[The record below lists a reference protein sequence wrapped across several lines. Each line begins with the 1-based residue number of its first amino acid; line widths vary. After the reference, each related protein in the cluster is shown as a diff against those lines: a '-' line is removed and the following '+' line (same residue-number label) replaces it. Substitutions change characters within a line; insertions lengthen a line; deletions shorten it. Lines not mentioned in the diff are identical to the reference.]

1 FFILFLLLQTNEWN
15 KNDDRLLQ
23 AVENGDPEKVASLL
37 GKKGASATKQDSEGK
52 TAFHLA
58 ATKGHAECLRIMV
71 THGADV
77 TAQDSAGHSALHL
90 AAKNSHPDCIK
101 RLLQSKCPADNTDNS
116 GKTALHYA
124 AACGCLQVVQLL
136 CEHKCPINVKDLD
149 GNIPLLL
156 AVQSGH
162 TEVCKY
168 LLDHGA
174 DINTRDKNGRTAL
187 MMACEAGNL
196 NMVEA
201 FLKKGADVSLVD
213 VFGQDALHYSK
224 VSENT
229 GIQNLLSS
237 KLSQDVGKLEM
248 PICSFSFLELALC
261 HDQGSKLSS
270 ERSGT
275 PKKRKAPPPP
285 ISPVQLSDLS
295 SPLSSTSTPVT
306 GKGQAFFADQV
317 CKEEFSSLIR
327 DNKDRLSDS
336 TTGADSLLDVSSE
349 ADQQDLLLLMQAKIA
364 SLTLHNKEL
373 QDKLQER
380 TPKEGDSTIESYHST
395 QTELEQ
401 SADRQN
407 EFSAQELKST
417 LNATQIQEKLTSPS
431 EVKTKYLQEDLK
443 DMQRKSENYEAKR
456 KHVEAQVQSR
466 VQETENL
473 NSTAISENN
482 SDLNLKFQETQ
493 NRYEEAVNE
502 VLNVQ
507 RQMKLGLVSSES
519 EETNSDL
526 SRLKVTCGEVEA
538 LKQALKRALEESE
551 RQKEKVRELQKKF
564 EEREQNVAS
573 RLSVEE
579 CEEMKNS
586 YCSVIDNI
594 NQEKA
599 LLIERYKE
607 GQEEIKRLQDKLT
620 HQTQL
625 QSSAEAGEMKD
636 GMHRMIDE
644 LNRQL
649 SELSVLYKEAQTE
662 LEDYRK
668 RKTLDD
674 VALDYVPRD
683 EHEKLMQVTNSLKYK
698 AENELSEMKSLYT
711 KVLDEAEE
719 LKHLLDAQKQNSLPI
734 TEHHQVMNA
743 LRNTVKE
750 MEEEINALRA
760 LLTSKESEVRNLQK
774 ELLEEKAAIN
784 EAMVP
789 KAAYEKL
796 QSSLEGE
803 VSVLSS
809 KLKNVIQEKENMSL
823 DAMQLRNEVLHLKE
837 EKEGM
842 HTLLEAKEREV
853 TGLHQKYH
861 QAQEDLLEMKKCSE
875 SSSKQ
880 EEDKDKKINEMSK
893 EVSKLK
899 EALNSL
905 SQLSYSTSA
914 PKRQSQQ
921 LEALQQQ
928 VKQLQNQLTETK
940 KQHQEIV
947 SVYRMHLL
955 YAVQGQMDEDVQKV
969 LKQILSMC
977 KSQSQKK

>member
-1 FFILFLLLQTNEWN
+1 MADDPVRDGFPLNVALKYTWILKMLRLTNEWN

-77 TAQDSAGHSALHL
+77 TAQDGAGHSALHL

-101 RLLQSKCPADNTDNS
+101 RLLQSKCPADSTDNS

-124 AACGCLQVVQLL
+124 AACGCLQAVQLL
-136 CEHKCPINVKDLD
+136 CEHKCSVNMKDLD

-156 AVQSGH
+156 AVQNGH
-162 TEVCKY
+162 LEVCKY

-187 MMACEAGNL
+187 MMACEASSL

-201 FLKKGADVSLVD
+201 FLRRGADVSLVD
-213 VFGQDALHYSK
+213 VFGQNALHYAK
-224 VSENT
+224 LSENT

-237 KLSQDVGKLEM
+237 KILQDVE
-248 PICSFSFLELALC
+248 A
-261 HDQGSKLSS
+261 
-270 ERSGT
+270 T
-275 PKKRKAPPPP
+275 
-285 ISPVQLSDLS
+285 SPTRVKQVIDFS
-295 SPLSSTSTPVT
+295 SPHSSTSTPMA
-306 GKGQAFFADQV
+306 GKGHAFFADQV
-317 CKEEFSSLIR
+317 CKEEFSSLHR

-336 TTGADSLLDVSSE
+336 TTGVDSLLDVSSE

-380 TPKEGDSTIESYHST
+380 TPKEGDSAVKFYST
-395 QTELEQ
+395 QTQFEQ
-401 SADRQN
+401 TAETQN
-407 EFSAQELKST
+407 EFLVQELKPT
-417 LNATQIQEKLTSPS
+417 LNATQIPEKLTSPR
-431 EVKTKYLQEDLK
+431 EVKIKYLQEDLK
-443 DMQRKSENYEAKR
+443 DVQRKEENSESKI
-456 KHVEAQVQSR
+456 KPVETQVQSR
-466 VQETENL
+466 VPETDHL
-473 NSTAISENN
+473 NSPDVSENG
-482 SDLNLKFQETQ
+482 SDLNLKFQEIQ
-493 NRYEEAVNE
+493 NRHEEAVKE

-507 RQMKLGLVSSES
+507 RQKKPGLVSSES
-519 EETNSDL
+519 EETSSDL
-526 SRLKVTCGEVEA
+526 SVLKVTYGEVEA
-538 LKQALKRALEESE
+538 LKQELKKALEESE

-564 EEREQNVAS
+564 EDREQNVAGK
-573 RLSVEE
+573 LSVEE

-620 HQTQL
+620 NQMKL
-625 QSSAEAGEMKD
+625 ESSAEAGEKKD
-636 GMHRMIDE
+636 AMHRTIDE

-649 SELSVLYKEAQTE
+649 SELSLLYKEAQTE

-668 RKTLDD
+668 KKTLDD
-674 VALDYVPRD
+674 IVSDYIPRD
-683 EHEKLMQVTNSLKYK
+683 EHEKLMEVTNSLKYK
-698 AENELSEMKSLYT
+698 AENELSEMKSQYA

-719 LKHLLDAQKQNSLPI
+719 LKQLLDTQKQNSLPI
-734 TEHHQVMNA
+734 TEHRQVINA
-743 LRNTVKE
+743 LRNTIKE
-750 MEEEINALRA
+750 MEEEINELKR
-760 LLTSKESEVRNLQK
+760 LLSNKESELRNLEK
-774 ELLEEKAAIN
+774 ALLEEKAAIN

-789 KAAYEKL
+789 KATYEKL

-803 VSVLSS
+803 VSALSS
-809 KLKNVIQEKENMSL
+809 KLKDVIREKENISL
-823 DAMQLRNEVLHLKE
+823 DAMKLRNEILHLKE
-837 EKEGM
+837 AKEGM

-853 TGLHQKYH
+853 TDLQDKYH
-861 QAQEDLLEMKKCSE
+861 QVQEALLEMKN
-875 SSSKQ
+875 SSKL

-893 EVSKLK
+893 EISKLK

-914 PKRQSQQ
+914 TKRQSQQ
-921 LEALQQQ
+921 LEVLQQQ

>member
-1 FFILFLLLQTNEWN
+1 MKSLKAKFRKSDTNEWN

-77 TAQDSAGHSALHL
+77 TAQDGAGHSALHL
-90 AAKNSHPDCIK
+90 AAKNSHPDCVK
-101 RLLQSKCPADNTDNS
+101 RLLQSKCPADSTDNS

-124 AACGCLQVVQLL
+124 AACGCLQAVQLL
-136 CEHKCPINVKDLD
+136 CEHKCPINIKDLD

-156 AVQSGH
+156 AVQNGH

-187 MMACEAGNL
+187 MMSCEASNL

-201 FLKKGADVSLVD
+201 FLRRGADVSLVD
-213 VFGQDALHYSK
+213 VFGQNALHYAK
-224 VSENT
+224 LSENT

-237 KLSQDVGKLEM
+237 KMSQDVEAKS
-248 PICSFSFLELALC
+248 PTKVKQ

-285 ISPVQLSDLS
+285 ISPIQINDLS
-295 SPLSSTSTPVT
+295 SPHSSTSTPMT

-317 CKEEFSSLIR
+317 CKEEFSSLHR

-380 TPKEGDSTIESYHST
+380 TPKEGDSTAESYSSQT
-395 QTELEQ
+395 QFEQ
-401 SADRQN
+401 TAERQN
-407 EFSAQELKST
+407 EFLAQELKPT
-417 LNATQIQEKLTSPS
+417 LNATQIQEKLTSPR
-431 EVKTKYLQEDLK
+431 EVKIKYLQEDLK
-443 DMQRKSENYEAKR
+443 DVQRKLENSEAKR
-456 KHVEAQVQSR
+456 KHVETQVQSR
-466 VQETENL
+466 VPETDHL
-473 NSTAISENN
+473 NSPDISENG
-482 SDLNLKFQETQ
+482 SDLNLKFEETQ
-493 NRYEEAVNE
+493 ERHEEAVKE
-502 VLNVQ
+502 ILNIQ
-507 RQMKLGLVSSES
+507 RQKKPGLVSSES
-519 EETNSDL
+519 EETSSDL
-526 SRLKVTCGEVEA
+526 SVLKVTYGEVEA
-538 LKQALKRALEESE
+538 LKQELKKALEESE

-564 EEREQNVAS
+564 EDREQKGAGK
-573 RLSVEE
+573 LSVEE
-579 CEEMKNS
+579 CEEIKNS

-607 GQEEIKRLQDKLT
+607 GQEEIKRLQAKLT
-620 HQTQL
+620 NQMQL
-625 QSSAEAGEMKD
+625 ESSAEAGERKD
-636 GMHRMIDE
+636 VMHGTIDE

-649 SELSVLYKEAQTE
+649 SELSQLYNEAQTE

-668 RKTLDD
+668 KKTLDD
-674 VALDYVPRD
+674 IASDYIPRD
-683 EHEKLMQVTNSLKYK
+683 EHEKLMEITNSLKYK
-698 AENELSEMKSLYT
+698 AENELSEIKSQYT
-711 KVLDEAEE
+711 KVLDESEE
-719 LKHLLDAQKQNSLPI
+719 LKQLLEIQKQNSLPI
-734 TEHHQVMNA
+734 TEHRQVINA
-743 LRNTVKE
+743 LRNTIKE
-750 MEEEINALRA
+750 MEEEINELKR
-760 LLTSKESEVRNLQK
+760 LLSNKESELRNLEK

-789 KAAYEKL
+789 KATYEKL

-803 VSVLSS
+803 VSALSS
-809 KLKNVIQEKENMSL
+809 KLKDVMREKENISL
-823 DAMQLRNEVLHLKE
+823 DAMKLRNEILHLKE
-837 EKEGM
+837 AKEGM

-853 TGLHQKYH
+853 TDLQHKYH
-861 QAQEDLLEMKKCSE
+861 QVQEALTEMKN
-875 SSSKQ
+875 SSKL

-893 EVSKLK
+893 EISKLK

-921 LEALQQQ
+921 LEVLQQQ

>member
-1 FFILFLLLQTNEWN
+1 
-15 KNDDRLLQ
+15 
-23 AVENGDPEKVASLL
+23 
-37 GKKGASATKQDSEGK
+37 
-52 TAFHLA
+52 FHLA
-58 ATKGHAECLRIMV
+58 ASKGHAECLRIMV

-77 TAQDSAGHSALHL
+77 TAQDGAGHSALHL

-101 RLLQSKCPADNTDNS
+101 RLLQSKCPADSTDNS

-124 AACGCLQVVQLL
+124 AACGCLPAVQLL
-136 CEHKCPINVKDLD
+136 CEHKCSINVKDLD

-156 AVQSGH
+156 AVQNGL

-174 DINTRDKNGRTAL
+174 DVNTRDKNGRTAL
-187 MMACEAGNL
+187 MIACEAGSL

-201 FLKKGADVSLVD
+201 FLRKGADVSLVD
-213 VFGQDALHYSK
+213 VFGQNALHYSK

-237 KLSQDVGKLEM
+237 KLSQDVDTKS
-248 PICSFSFLELALC
+248 PTKAKQ

-270 ERSGT
+270 ERSGGT

-285 ISPVQLSDLS
+285 ISPVQLGDLS
-295 SPLSSTSTPVT
+295 SPHSSTSTPLT

-317 CKEEFSSLIR
+317 CKHFLLVSQKEFSSSHR

-336 TTGADSLLDVSSE
+336 TTGADSLLDVSSD
-349 ADQQDLLLLMQAKIA
+349 ADQQDLLMLMQAKIA

-380 TPKEGDSTIESYHST
+380 TPKEVDSTAESYHST
-395 QTELEQ
+395 QTEFEQ
-401 SADRQN
+401 TADRQN

-417 LNATQIQEKLTSPS
+417 LNAPQIQEKLTSPS
-431 EVKTKYLQEDLK
+431 EIKMKNLQEDLT
-443 DMQRKSENYEAKR
+443 DVQRKSDNSEAKG

-466 VQETENL
+466 VPETDHL
-473 NSTAISENN
+473 NSTDISENG

-493 NRYEEAVNE
+493 NRYEEPVRE

-507 RQMKLGLVSSES
+507 RQMKLSLGSSDS
-519 EETNSDL
+519 EETSSDL
-526 SRLKVTCGEVEA
+526 SRLKVTCREVEV
-538 LKQALKRALEESE
+538 LKQELKRALEESE
-551 RQKEKVRELQKKF
+551 REKEKVRELQKKF
-564 EEREQNVAS
+564 EEREQNVES
-573 RLSVEE
+573 KLSVEE

-607 GQEEIKRLQDKLT
+607 GQEEIKRLQDKLMN
-620 HQTQL
+620 QTQL
-625 QSSAEAGEMKD
+625 ESSAEAGEMKEA
-636 GMHRMIDE
+636 MHRMIDE

-649 SELSVLYKEAQTE
+649 SELSQLYKEAQTE

-674 VALDYVPRD
+674 IASDYIPRD

-698 AENELSEMKSLYT
+698 AENELSEMKSQYT

-719 LKHLLDAQKQNSLPI
+719 LKQQLDTQKQNSLPI

-743 LRNTVKE
+743 LRNTAKE
-750 MEEEINALRA
+750 MEEEINELKG
-760 LLTSKESEVRNLQK
+760 LLTNKESEVRNLQK

-784 EAMVP
+784 EAMIP
-789 KAAYEKL
+789 KATYEKL
-796 QSSLEGE
+796 QSSLKGE
-803 VSVLSS
+803 ISVLSS
-809 KLKNVIQEKENMSL
+809 KLKDVIQEKENVSL

-842 HTLLEAKEREV
+842 HALLQAKEQEV

-861 QAQEDLLEMKKCSE
+861 QAQEDLLEMKRYSE
-875 SSSKQ
+875 SSLKL

-905 SQLSYSTSA
+905 SQLSYATSA

-947 SVYRMHLL
+947 SVYRTHLL

>member
-1 FFILFLLLQTNEWN
+1 MKSLKAKFRKSDTNEWN

-77 TAQDSAGHSALHL
+77 TAQDGAGHSALHL
-90 AAKNSHPDCIK
+90 AAKNSHPDCVK
-101 RLLQSKCPADNTDNS
+101 RLLQSKCPADSTDNS

-124 AACGCLQVVQLL
+124 AACGCLQAVQLL
-136 CEHKCPINVKDLD
+136 CEHKCPINTKDLD

-156 AVQSGH
+156 AVQHGH

-187 MMACEAGNL
+187 MMACEASSL
-196 NMVEA
+196 NMVDA
-201 FLKKGADVSLVD
+201 FLRRGADVSLVD
-213 VFGQDALHYSK
+213 VFGQNALHYAK
-224 VSENT
+224 LSENT

-237 KLSQDVGKLEM
+237 KISQDAEAK
-248 PICSFSFLELALC
+248 
-261 HDQGSKLSS
+261 
-270 ERSGT
+270 
-275 PKKRKAPPPP
+275 
-285 ISPVQLSDLS
+285 SPTKVKQINDLS
-295 SPLSSTSTPVT
+295 SSHSSTSTPMT
-306 GKGQAFFADQV
+306 GKGHAFFADQV
-317 CKEEFSSLIR
+317 CKQEEFSSLHR

-336 TTGADSLLDVSSE
+336 ITGADSLLDASSE

-380 TPKEGDSTIESYHST
+380 TPKEGDSAAESYST
-395 QTELEQ
+395 QTQFDQTAE
-401 SADRQN
+401 RQN
-407 EFSAQELKST
+407 EFLAQELKPT
-417 LNATQIQEKLTSPS
+417 LNATQIQEKLTSPR
-431 EVKTKYLQEDLK
+431 EEKMKYLQEDLK
-443 DMQRKSENYEAKR
+443 DVPRKLENSEAKR
-456 KHVEAQVQSR
+456 KHVETQVQSR
-466 VQETENL
+466 VPETGHL
-473 NSTAISENN
+473 NSPDISENG
-482 SDLNLKFQETQ
+482 SDINWKFQETQ
-493 NRYEEAVNE
+493 NRHEEAVKE

-507 RQMKLGLVSSES
+507 RQKKPGLVSSES
-519 EETNSDL
+519 EETSSDL
-526 SRLKVTCGEVEA
+526 SMLVTYGEVEA
-538 LKQALKRALEESE
+538 LKQELKKALEESE
-551 RQKEKVRELQKKF
+551 RQKEKVRELQKMF
-564 EEREQNVAS
+564 EDREQNVAGK
-573 RLSVEE
+573 LSVEE

-620 HQTQL
+620 NQMQL
-625 QSSAEAGEMKD
+625 ESSAEAGEKKD
-636 GMHRMIDE
+636 VMHRTIDE

-649 SELSVLYKEAQTE
+649 SELSQLYKEAQTE

-668 RKTLDD
+668 KKTLDD
-674 VALDYVPRD
+674 ITSDYIPRD
-683 EHEKLMQVTNSLKYK
+683 EHEKLMEITNSLKYK
-698 AENELSEMKSLYT
+698 AENELSEVKSQYT

-719 LKHLLDAQKQNSLPI
+719 LKQLLDTQKQNSLPI
-734 TEHHQVMNA
+734 TEHHQVINA
-743 LRNTVKE
+743 LRNTIKE
-750 MEEEINALRA
+750 MEEEINELKR
-760 LLTSKESEVRNLQK
+760 LLSNKESELRNLEK
-774 ELLEEKAAIN
+774 TLLEEKAAIN
-784 EAMVP
+784 DAMVP
-789 KAAYEKL
+789 KATYEKL

-803 VSVLSS
+803 VSALSS
-809 KLKNVIQEKENMSL
+809 KLKDVIREKENISL
-823 DAMQLRNEVLHLKE
+823 DAMKMRNEILHLKE
-837 EKEGM
+837 AKEGM

-853 TGLHQKYH
+853 TDLQHKYH
-861 QAQEDLLEMKKCSE
+861 QVQEALIEMKN
-875 SSSKQ
+875 SSKI

-893 EVSKLK
+893 EISKLK

-921 LEALQQQ
+921 LEVLQQQ

>member
-1 FFILFLLLQTNEWN
+1 MKSLKAKFRKSDTNEWN

-77 TAQDSAGHSALHL
+77 TAQDGAGHSALHL

-101 RLLQSKCPADNTDNS
+101 RLLQSKCPADSTDNA

-124 AACGCLQVVQLL
+124 AASGCLQAVQLL
-136 CEHKCPINVKDLD
+136 CEHKCPINVKDVD

-156 AVQSGH
+156 AVQNGH

-174 DINTRDKNGRTAL
+174 DVNTRDKNGRTAL
-187 MMACEAGNL
+187 MMACEVGNL
-196 NMVEA
+196 NMVDA
-201 FLKKGADVSLVD
+201 FLRRGADVSLVD
-213 VFGQDALHYSK
+213 VFGQNALHYAK
-224 VSENT
+224 LSENT

-237 KLSQDVGKLEM
+237 KLSQDVDTKS
-248 PICSFSFLELALC
+248 P
-261 HDQGSKLSS
+261 
-270 ERSGT
+270 T
-275 PKKRKAPPPP
+275 KAK
-285 ISPVQLSDLS
+285 QLNDLS
-295 SPLSSTSTPVT
+295 SPHSSTSTPMT

-317 CKEEFSSLIR
+317 CKEEFSSLHR

-336 TTGADSLLDVSSE
+336 TTGGDSLLDVSSE

-380 TPKEGDSTIESYHST
+380 TPKEGDSAVESYST
-395 QTELEQ
+395 QTEFEQ
-401 SADRQN
+401 TADRQN
-407 EFSAQELKST
+407 EFLAQELKPT
-417 LNATQIQEKLTSPS
+417 LNATKTQEKLTSPR
-431 EVKTKYLQEDLK
+431 EGKMKYLQEDLK
-443 DMQRKSENYEAKR
+443 DVQRKLENSEAKR
-456 KHVEAQVQSR
+456 RHLESQAQSR
-466 VQETENL
+466 IPETDCL
-473 NSTAISENN
+473 NSPDISENG
-482 SDLNLKFQETQ
+482 SDLNPKFQETQ
-493 NRYEEAVNE
+493 NRYEEAGKDA
-502 VLNVQ
+502 LNAQ
-507 RQMKLGLVSSES
+507 RQKKLSPISSES
-519 EETNSDL
+519 EETSSDL
-526 SRLKVTCGEVEA
+526 SMLKVTYAEVET
-538 LKQALKRALEESE
+538 LKQELKKALEESE

-564 EEREQNVAS
+564 EDREQNVAS
-573 RLSVEE
+573 KLSVEE

-620 HQTQL
+620 NQTRL
-625 QSSAEAGEMKD
+625 ESSPEAGEMKD
-636 GMHRMIDE
+636 VMHRMVDD

-649 SELSVLYKEAQTE
+649 SELSQLYKEAQTE
-662 LEDYRK
+662 LEDFRK
-668 RKTLDD
+668 KKTLDD
-674 VALDYVPRD
+674 IALNYIPRE
-683 EHEKLMQVTNSLKYK
+683 EHEKLMEVTNSLKYK
-698 AENELSEMKSLYT
+698 AENELSEMKSQYT

-719 LKHLLDAQKQNSLPI
+719 LKQLLDTQKQNSVPI
-734 TEHHQVMNA
+734 TEHRQVISA
-743 LRNTVKE
+743 LRNTIKE
-750 MEEEINALRA
+750 MEEEIHELKKQLNN
-760 LLTSKESEVRNLQK
+760 KEGELRNLEK

-789 KAAYEKL
+789 KATYEKL
-796 QSSLEGE
+796 KSSLEGE

-809 KLKNVIQEKENMSL
+809 KLKDVMREKENVSL
-823 DAMQLRNEVLHLKE
+823 DALKLRNEILHLKE
-837 EKEGM
+837 AKEGM

-853 TGLHQKYH
+853 TDLQQKYH
-861 QAQEDLLEMKKCSE
+861 QVQEALLEMKN
-875 SSSKQ
+875 SSKL

-893 EVSKLK
+893 EISKLK

-921 LEALQQQ
+921 LEELQQQ

>member
-1 FFILFLLLQTNEWN
+1 FSLLFILFQNNEWN

-77 TAQDSAGHSALHL
+77 TAQDGAGHSALHL

-101 RLLQSKCPADNTDNS
+101 RLLQSKCPADSTDNS

-124 AACGCLQVVQLL
+124 AACGCLQAVQLL

-156 AVQSGH
+156 AIQNGY

-187 MMACEAGNL
+187 MMACEVGSL

-201 FLKKGADVSLVD
+201 FLRKGADVSLVD
-213 VFGQDALHYSK
+213 VFGQNALHYSK
-224 VSENT
+224 LSENT

-237 KLSQDVGKLEM
+237 KLSQD
-248 PICSFSFLELALC
+248 

-285 ISPVQLSDLS
+285 ISPIQLGDLS
-295 SPLSSTSTPVT
+295 SPHSSTSTPMT

-317 CKEEFSSLIR
+317 CKEEFSSSHH

-380 TPKEGDSTIESYHST
+380 TPKEMDSAVEFYHST
-395 QTELEQ
+395 QTEFEQ
-401 SADRQN
+401 RADRQN

-417 LNATQIQEKLTSPS
+417 LNATQIQEKLASPS
-431 EVKTKYLQEDLK
+431 EVKIKYLQEDLG
-443 DMQRKSENYEAKR
+443 DVQRKLENSEAIR
-456 KHVEAQVQSR
+456 KHIEAQVQSR
-466 VQETENL
+466 IPETDCL
-473 NSTAISENN
+473 NSTDISENG
-482 SDLNLKFQETQ
+482 SVLNLKFQETQ
-493 NRYEEAVNE
+493 NRYEEAVKE

-507 RQMKLGLVSSES
+507 KQMKLGLVSSES
-519 EETNSDL
+519 EETSSDL
-526 SRLKVTCGEVEA
+526 SRLKVTCGEVEM
-538 LKQALKRALEESE
+538 LKQELKRVLEESE
-551 RQKEKVRELQKKF
+551 RQKEKMRELQKKF

-573 RLSVEE
+573 KLSVEE

-620 HQTQL
+620 NQTQL
-625 QSSAEAGEMKD
+625 ESSAEAGEMKD
-636 GMHRMIDE
+636 AMHKMVDE

-649 SELSVLYKEAQTE
+649 TELSQLYKEAQTE
-662 LEDYRK
+662 LEEYRK

-674 VALDYVPRD
+674 IALDYIPRD

-698 AENELSEMKSLYT
+698 AENELSEIKSQYT
-711 KVLDEAEE
+711 KVLDETEE
-719 LKHLLDAQKQNSLPI
+719 LKQLLDAQKQNSLPI

-743 LRNTVKE
+743 LRNTVME
-750 MEEEINALRA
+750 MEEEINELKV
-760 LLTSKESEVRNLQK
+760 LLTNKDSEVRNLQK

-789 KAAYEKL
+789 KATYEKL

-809 KLKNVIQEKENMSL
+809 KLKDVIQEKDNVSL
-823 DAMQLRNEVLHLKE
+823 DVTQLRNEVLRLKE

-842 HTLLEAKEREV
+842 HTLLEAKEQEV
-853 TGLHQKYH
+853 TGLQQKYH
-861 QAQEDLLEMKKCSE
+861 QVQEDLLEMKRYSE
-875 SSSKQ
+875 SSSKL
-880 EEDKDKKINEMSK
+880 EEDKDKKINEMTK

>member
-1 FFILFLLLQTNEWN
+1 MKSLKAKFRKSDTNEWN

-77 TAQDSAGHSALHL
+77 TTQDGAGHNALHL
-90 AAKNSHPDCIK
+90 AAKNSHSDCIK
-101 RLLQSKCPADNTDNS
+101 RLLQSKCPADSTDNS

-124 AACGCLQVVQLL
+124 AACGCLQAVQLL
-136 CEHKCPINVKDLD
+136 CEHKCPINIKDLD
-149 GNIPLLL
+149 GNIPLLV
-156 AVQSGH
+156 AIQNGH

-174 DINTRDKNGRTAL
+174 DVNTRDKNGRTAL

-201 FLKKGADVSLVD
+201 FLRKGADVSLVD
-213 VFGQDALHYSK
+213 VFGRNALHYSK
-224 VSENT
+224 LSENT

-237 KLSQDVGKLEM
+237 KLSQDVDTKS
-248 PICSFSFLELALC
+248 PTKAKQ

-285 ISPVQLSDLS
+285 ISPIQLSDLS
-295 SPLSSTSTPVT
+295 SPQSSTSTPVT
-306 GKGQAFFADQV
+306 GKGQAFFADQA
-317 CKEEFSSLIR
+317 CKEEFSSLPR
-327 DNKDRLSDS
+327 GNKERLSDS
-336 TTGADSLLDVSSE
+336 TAGADSLLDMSSE

-380 TPKEGDSTIESYHST
+380 TPREVDLT
-395 QTELEQ
+395 QTEFEQ
-401 SADRQN
+401 TVDRQK

-417 LNATQIQEKLTSPS
+417 LNATQIQEKLKSPS
-431 EVKTKYLQEDLK
+431 EVKMKYLQGDLM
-443 DMQRKSENYEAKR
+443 DVQGKSENCEAKR
-456 KHVEAQVQSR
+456 KHTEAQVQSR
-466 VQETENL
+466 VPESDNL
-473 NSTAISENN
+473 NNTDISENG
-482 SDLNLKFQETQ
+482 SDLNLSFQETQ
-493 NRYEEAVNE
+493 NRYEEAVKE

-507 RQMKLGLVSSES
+507 EQMKLGIVSSES

-526 SRLKVTCGEVEA
+526 SRLKVTCGEVEM
-538 LKQALKRALEESE
+538 LKQELKRALEESE
-551 RQKEKVRELQKKF
+551 RQKDKVRELQKKF

-573 RLSVEE
+573 KLSAEE

-620 HQTQL
+620 HQAQL
-625 QSSAEAGEMKD
+625 ESSAEAGEMKD
-636 GMHRMIDE
+636 AMHKMIDE
-644 LNRQL
+644 LNSQL
-649 SELSVLYKEAQTE
+649 SELSQLYQEAQAE

-674 VALDYVPRD
+674 IALDYIPRD
-683 EHEKLMQVTNSLKYK
+683 EHEKLMQETSSLKYQ
-698 AENELSEMKSLYT
+698 AENELLEMKSQYT

-719 LKHLLDAQKQNSLPI
+719 LKQLLDAQKQNSLPI

-750 MEEEINALRA
+750 MEEEINDLKG
-760 LLTSKESEVRNLQK
+760 LLTNKESEVRNLQK

-789 KAAYEKL
+789 KATYEKL

-809 KLKNVIQEKENMSL
+809 KLRDVIQEKENVSL

-861 QAQEDLLEMKKCSE
+861 QAQEDLLEMKRSSE
-875 SSSKQ
+875 SSSKL

>member
-1 FFILFLLLQTNEWN
+1 MKSLKAKFRKSDTNEWN

-77 TAQDSAGHSALHL
+77 TAQDGAGHSALHL
-90 AAKNSHPDCIK
+90 AAKNSHPDCVK
-101 RLLQSKCPADNTDNS
+101 RLIQSKCPADSTDNS

-124 AACGCLQVVQLL
+124 AACGCLQAVQLL
-136 CEHKCPINVKDLD
+136 CEHKCPINIKDLD
-149 GNIPLLL
+149 GSIPLLL
-156 AVQSGH
+156 AVQNGH

-187 MMACEAGNL
+187 MMACEASSL

-201 FLKKGADVSLVD
+201 FLRRDADVSLVD
-213 VFGQDALHYSK
+213 VFGQNALHYAK
-224 VSENT
+224 LSENT

-237 KLSQDVGKLEM
+237 KISQDVEAKS
-248 PICSFSFLELALC
+248 PTKAKQ

-285 ISPVQLSDLS
+285 ISPIQVNDLS
-295 SPLSSTSTPVT
+295 SPHSSTSTPMT

-317 CKEEFSSLIR
+317 CKEEFSSLHR

-373 QDKLQER
+373 QVKLQER
-380 TPKEGDSTIESYHST
+380 TPKEGDSTVDSYSSQT
-395 QTELEQ
+395 QFEQ
-401 SADRQN
+401 TAERQN
-407 EFSAQELKST
+407 EFLLQELKPT
-417 LNATQIQEKLTSPS
+417 LNATQIQEKFTSPR
-431 EVKTKYLQEDLK
+431 EVKMKYLQEDLK
-443 DMQRKSENYEAKR
+443 DVQRKLENSEAKR
-456 KHVEAQVQSR
+456 KHVETQVQPR
-466 VQETENL
+466 VPERDHL
-473 NSTAISENN
+473 NSPDISENC
-482 SDLNLKFQETQ
+482 SDLNLKFKETQ
-493 NRYEEAVNE
+493 NRHEEAVKE
-502 VLNVQ
+502 ILNVQ
-507 RQMKLGLVSSES
+507 RQKKPILVSSES
-519 EETNSDL
+519 EETGSDL
-526 SRLKVTCGEVEA
+526 SMLKVTYEEVEA
-538 LKQALKRALEESE
+538 LKQELKKALEESE

-564 EEREQNVAS
+564 EDREQKVAGK
-573 RLSVEE
+573 LSVEE

-620 HQTQL
+620 NQMQL
-625 QSSAEAGEMKD
+625 ESSAEAGERKD
-636 GMHRMIDE
+636 VMHRTIDE

-649 SELSVLYKEAQTE
+649 SELSQLYKEAQTE

-668 RKTLDD
+668 KKTLDD
-674 VALDYVPRD
+674 IASDYIPRD
-683 EHEKLMQVTNSLKYK
+683 EHEKLMELTNSLKYK
-698 AENELSEMKSLYT
+698 AENELSEMKSQYT
-711 KVLDEAEE
+711 KVLDESEE
-719 LKHLLDAQKQNSLPI
+719 LKQLLDIQKQNSLPI
-734 TEHHQVMNA
+734 TEHRQVINA
-743 LRNTVKE
+743 LRNTIKE
-750 MEEEINALRA
+750 MEEEINELKR
-760 LLTSKESEVRNLQK
+760 LLSNKESKLRNLEK
-774 ELLEEKAAIN
+774 ALLEEKAAIN

-789 KAAYEKL
+789 KATYEKL
-796 QSSLEGE
+796 KSSLEGE
-803 VSVLSS
+803 VSALSS
-809 KLKNVIQEKENMSL
+809 KLKDVIREKENISL
-823 DAMQLRNEVLHLKE
+823 DAMKLRNEILHLKE
-837 EKEGM
+837 AKEGM
-842 HTLLEAKEREV
+842 HTLLEAKEQEV
-853 TGLHQKYH
+853 TDLQHKYH
-861 QAQEDLLEMKKCSE
+861 QVQEVLTEMKN
-875 SSSKQ
+875 SSKL

-893 EVSKLK
+893 EISKLK

-921 LEALQQQ
+921 LEVLQQQ

>member
-1 FFILFLLLQTNEWN
+1 MKSLKAKFRKSDNNEWN

-71 THGADV
+71 THGTDV
-77 TAQDSAGHSALHL
+77 TAQDGAGHSALHL

-101 RLLQSKCPADNTDNS
+101 RLLQSKCPADSTDNS

-124 AACGCLQVVQLL
+124 AARGCLQAVQLL
-136 CEHKCPINVKDLD
+136 CEHKCPINIKDLD

-156 AVQSGH
+156 AIQNGH

-187 MMACEAGNL
+187 MMACEVGSL

-201 FLKKGADVSLVD
+201 FLRKGADVSLVD
-213 VFGQDALHYSK
+213 VFGQNALHYSK
-224 VSENT
+224 LSENT

-237 KLSQDVGKLEM
+237 KLSQDVDTK
-248 PICSFSFLELALC
+248 S
-261 HDQGSKLSS
+261 
-270 ERSGT
+270 T
-275 PKKRKAPPPP
+275 TKAK
-285 ISPVQLSDLS
+285 QLSDLS
-295 SPLSSTSTPVT
+295 SPHSSTSTPMT

-317 CKEEFSSLIR
+317 CKEEFSSSHR

-373 QDKLQER
+373 QDKLQLFDFLFAQER
-380 TPKEGDSTIESYHST
+380 TPKEVDSTVESYHST
-395 QTELEQ
+395 QTEFEQ
-401 SADRQN
+401 RADRQN

-431 EVKTKYLQEDLK
+431 EVKINYLQEDLK
-443 DMQRKSENYEAKR
+443 DVQRKLENSEAKR
-456 KHVEAQVQSR
+456 KHTEAQVQSR
-466 VQETENL
+466 VPETDCL
-473 NSTAISENN
+473 NSTDISENS

-493 NRYEEAVNE
+493 NRYEEAVKE
-502 VLNVQ
+502 VLNVKK
-507 RQMKLGLVSSES
+507 QMKLDLVSSES
-519 EETNSDL
+519 EETSSDL
-526 SRLKVTCGEVEA
+526 RRLKVTCGEVEM
-538 LKQALKRALEESE
+538 LKQELKRVLEESE
-551 RQKEKVRELQKKF
+551 RQKEKMRELQKKF
-564 EEREQNVAS
+564 EEREQNVVS
-573 RLSVEE
+573 KLSVEE

-620 HQTQL
+620 NQTQL
-625 QSSAEAGEMKD
+625 ESSAEAGEMKD
-636 GMHRMIDE
+636 AMHKMVDE

-649 SELSVLYKEAQTE
+649 SELSQLYKEAQTE
-662 LEDYRK
+662 LEEYRK

-674 VALDYVPRD
+674 IALDYIPRD

-698 AENELSEMKSLYT
+698 AENELSEMKSQYT
-711 KVLDEAEE
+711 KVLDETEE
-719 LKHLLDAQKQNSLPI
+719 LKQLLDAQKQNSLPI

-743 LRNTVKE
+743 LRNTVME
-750 MEEEINALRA
+750 MEEEINELKV
-760 LLTSKESEVRNLQK
+760 LLTNKESEVRSLQK

-789 KAAYEKL
+789 KATYEKL

-809 KLKNVIQEKENMSL
+809 KLKDVIQEKENVSL
-823 DAMQLRNEVLHLKE
+823 DVMQLRNEVLHLRE

-842 HTLLEAKEREV
+842 HTLLEAKEQEV
-853 TGLHQKYH
+853 TGLQQKYH
-861 QAQEDLLEMKKCSE
+861 QVQEDLLEMKRYSE
-875 SSSKQ
+875 SSSKL
-880 EEDKDKKINEMSK
+880 EEDKDKKINEMTK

>member
-1 FFILFLLLQTNEWN
+1 MKSLKAKFRKSDTNEWN

-77 TAQDSAGHSALHL
+77 TAQDGAGHSALHL

-101 RLLQSKCPADNTDNS
+101 RLLQSKCPADSTDNS

-124 AACGCLQVVQLL
+124 AACGCLQAVQLL
-136 CEHKCPINVKDLD
+136 CEHKCPINIKDLE

-156 AVQSGH
+156 AVQNGH

-174 DINTRDKNGRTAL
+174 DINIRDKNGRTAL
-187 MMACEAGNL
+187 MMACEGSSL

-201 FLKKGADVSLVD
+201 FLRRGADVSLVD
-213 VFGQDALHYSK
+213 VFGQNALHYAK
-224 VSENT
+224 LSENT

-237 KLSQDVGKLEM
+237 KTSQDVEAKS
-248 PICSFSFLELALC
+248 P
-261 HDQGSKLSS
+261 
-270 ERSGT
+270 T
-275 PKKRKAPPPP
+275 KAKQ
-285 ISPVQLSDLS
+285 VNDLS
-295 SPLSSTSTPVT
+295 SPHSSTSTPMT
-306 GKGQAFFADQV
+306 GKGHAFFADQV
-317 CKEEFSSLIR
+317 CKQEEFSSFHR

-336 TTGADSLLDVSSE
+336 TTGVDSLLDVSSE

-380 TPKEGDSTIESYHST
+380 TPKEGDSTVEYYST
-395 QTELEQ
+395 QTQSEQ
-401 SADRQN
+401 IAERQN
-407 EFSAQELKST
+407 EFLAPELKPT
-417 LNATQIQEKLTSPS
+417 LNAAQTPEKLTSPR
-431 EVKTKYLQEDLK
+431 ELKIKYLQEDLK
-443 DMQRKSENYEAKR
+443 DVQRKLENSEAKR
-456 KHVEAQVQSR
+456 KQVETQVQSR
-466 VQETENL
+466 VPETDHL
-473 NSTAISENN
+473 NSPDISENG

-493 NRYEEAVNE
+493 NRHEEAVKE

-507 RQMKLGLVSSES
+507 RQKKPGLISSES
-519 EETNSDL
+519 EEGSSDL
-526 SRLKVTCGEVEA
+526 GMLKATYGEVEA
-538 LKQALKRALEESE
+538 LKQELKKALEESE

-564 EEREQNVAS
+564 EDKEQNVAGK
-573 RLSVEE
+573 LSVEE

-607 GQEEIKRLQDKLT
+607 GQEEIKRLQDKLAN
-620 HQTQL
+620 QMQL
-625 QSSAEAGEMKD
+625 ESSAEAGERKD
-636 GMHRMIDE
+636 VMHRTIDE

-649 SELSVLYKEAQTE
+649 SELSQLYKEAQTE

-668 RKTLDD
+668 KKTLDD
-674 VALDYVPRD
+674 IVSDYIPRA
-683 EHEKLMQVTNSLKYK
+683 EHEKLMEVTNSLKYK
-698 AENELSEMKSLYT
+698 AENELSEIKSQYT

-719 LKHLLDAQKQNSLPI
+719 LKQLLDTQKQNSVPI
-734 TEHHQVMNA
+734 TEHRQVINA
-743 LRNTVKE
+743 LRNTIKE
-750 MEEEINALRA
+750 MEEEINELKR
-760 LLTSKESEVRNLQK
+760 LLSNKESELRNLEK
-774 ELLEEKAAIN
+774 ALLEEKAAIN

-789 KAAYEKL
+789 KATYEKL
-796 QSSLEGE
+796 QSSLESE
-803 VSVLSS
+803 VSALSS
-809 KLKNVIQEKENMSL
+809 KLKDVIREKENISL
-823 DAMQLRNEVLHLKE
+823 DAMKLRNEILHLKE
-837 EKEGM
+837 AKEGM

-853 TGLHQKYH
+853 TDLQDKYQKV
-861 QAQEDLLEMKKCSE
+861 QEALTEMKN
-875 SSSKQ
+875 SSKL

-893 EVSKLK
+893 EISKLK

-914 PKRQSQQ
+914 TKRQSQQ
-921 LEALQQQ
+921 LEVLQQQ

-977 KSQSQKK
+977 KGQSQKK

>member
-1 FFILFLLLQTNEWN
+1 GKSLKYRKFWLNNEWN

-58 ATKGHAECLRIMV
+58 AMKGHAECLRIMV

-77 TAQDSAGHSALHL
+77 TAQDGAGHSALHL

-101 RLLQSKCPADNTDNS
+101 RLLQSKCPADSTDNS
-116 GKTALHYA
+116 GKTALHHA
-124 AACGCLQVVQLL
+124 AACGCLQAVQLL
-136 CEHKCPINVKDLD
+136 CEHKCPINIKDLD

-156 AVQSGH
+156 AIQNGH

-187 MMACEAGNL
+187 MMACEVGSL

-201 FLKKGADVSLVD
+201 FLRKGADVSLVD
-213 VFGQDALHYSK
+213 VFGQNALHYSK
-224 VSENT
+224 LSENT

-237 KLSQDVGKLEM
+237 KLSQD
-248 PICSFSFLELALC
+248 

-285 ISPVQLSDLS
+285 ISPVQHS
-295 SPLSSTSTPVT
+295 SIL
-306 GKGQAFFADQV
+306 KAFESFLAFL
-317 CKEEFSSLIR
+317 K
-327 DNKDRLSDS
+327 
-336 TTGADSLLDVSSE
+336 GADSLLDVSSE

-380 TPKEGDSTIESYHST
+380 TPKEVDSTVESYHST
-395 QTELEQ
+395 QTEFEQ
-401 SADRQN
+401 RADRQN

-431 EVKTKYLQEDLK
+431 EVKIKYLQEDLK
-443 DMQRKSENYEAKR
+443 DVQRKLEDSEAKR
-456 KHVEAQVQSR
+456 KYIEAQVQSR
-466 VQETENL
+466 VPESDCL
-473 NSTAISENN
+473 NSTDISENG

-493 NRYEEAVNE
+493 NRYEEAVKE

-507 RQMKLGLVSSES
+507 KQMKLGLVSSES
-519 EETNSDL
+519 EETSSDL
-526 SRLKVTCGEVEA
+526 SRLKVTCGEVEM
-538 LKQALKRALEESE
+538 LKQELKRVLEESE
-551 RQKEKVRELQKKF
+551 RQKEKMRELQKKF
-564 EEREQNVAS
+564 EEREQNVVS
-573 RLSVEE
+573 KLSVEE

-620 HQTQL
+620 NQTQL
-625 QSSAEAGEMKD
+625 ESSAEGGEMKD
-636 GMHRMIDE
+636 AMHKMVDE
-644 LNRQL
+644 HNRQL
-649 SELSVLYKEAQTE
+649 SELSQLYKEAQTE
-662 LEDYRK
+662 LEEYRK

-674 VALDYVPRD
+674 IALDYIPRD

-698 AENELSEMKSLYT
+698 AENELSEVKSQYT
-711 KVLDEAEE
+711 KVLDETEE
-719 LKHLLDAQKQNSLPI
+719 LKQLLDAQKQNSLPI
-734 TEHHQVMNA
+734 TEHRQVMNA
-743 LRNTVKE
+743 LRNTVME
-750 MEEEINALRA
+750 MEEEINELKV
-760 LLTSKESEVRNLQK
+760 LLTNKESEVRSLQK

-789 KAAYEKL
+789 KATYEKL

-809 KLKNVIQEKENMSL
+809 KLKDVIQEKENVSL
-823 DAMQLRNEVLHLKE
+823 DVMQLRNEVLRLKE

-842 HTLLEAKEREV
+842 HTLLEAKEQEV
-853 TGLHQKYH
+853 TGLQQKYH
-861 QAQEDLLEMKKCSE
+861 QVQEDLLEMKRYSE
-875 SSSKQ
+875 SSSKL
-880 EEDKDKKINEMSK
+880 EEDKDKKINEMTK

>member
-1 FFILFLLLQTNEWN
+1 FPFTQTNEWN

-77 TAQDSAGHSALHL
+77 TAQDGAGHSALHL
-90 AAKNSHPDCIK
+90 AAKNSHPDCVK
-101 RLLQSKCPADNTDNS
+101 RLLQSKCPADSTDNS

-124 AACGCLQVVQLL
+124 AACGCLQAVQLL
-136 CEHKCPINVKDLD
+136 CEHKCPINIKDLD

-156 AVQSGH
+156 AVQNGH

-187 MMACEAGNL
+187 MMACEAGSL

-201 FLKKGADVSLVD
+201 FFRRGADVSLVD
-213 VFGQDALHYSK
+213 VFGQNALHYAK
-224 VSENT
+224 LSENT

-237 KLSQDVGKLEM
+237 KISQDVEAKS
-248 PICSFSFLELALC
+248 PTKAKQ

-285 ISPVQLSDLS
+285 ISPIQVNDLS
-295 SPLSSTSTPVT
+295 SPHSSTPMT

-317 CKEEFSSLIR
+317 CKEEFSSLHR

-380 TPKEGDSTIESYHST
+380 APKEGDSAVEPYSSQT
-395 QTELEQ
+395 QFEQ
-401 SADRQN
+401 TAGRQN
-407 EFSAQELKST
+407 EFLAQELNPT
-417 LNATQIQEKLTSPS
+417 FNATQIQEKLTSPR
-431 EVKTKYLQEDLK
+431 EVKMKYLQEDLK
-443 DMQRKSENYEAKR
+443 DVQRKLENSEAKR
-456 KHVEAQVQSR
+456 KHVETQVQSR
-466 VQETENL
+466 VPETDHL
-473 NSTAISENN
+473 NSPDISENR
-482 SDLNLKFQETQ
+482 SDLNLKFKETQ
-493 NRYEEAVNE
+493 NRREEAVKE
-502 VLNVQ
+502 ILNVQ
-507 RQMKLGLVSSES
+507 RQKKPVLVSSES
-519 EETNSDL
+519 EEIISDL
-526 SRLKVTCGEVEA
+526 SMLKVTYGEVEA
-538 LKQALKRALEESE
+538 LKQELKKALEESE

-564 EEREQNVAS
+564 EDREQKVAGK
-573 RLSVEE
+573 LSVEE

-620 HQTQL
+620 NQMQL
-625 QSSAEAGEMKD
+625 ESTAEAGEGKD
-636 GMHRMIDE
+636 VMHRTIDE

-649 SELSVLYKEAQTE
+649 SELSQLYKEAQTE

-668 RKTLDD
+668 KKTLDD
-674 VALDYVPRD
+674 IASDYIPRD
-683 EHEKLMQVTNSLKYK
+683 EHEKLMEVTNSLKYK
-698 AENELSEMKSLYT
+698 AENELSEIKSQYT
-711 KVLDEAEE
+711 KVLDESEE
-719 LKHLLDAQKQNSLPI
+719 LKQLLDIQKQNSLPI
-734 TEHHQVMNA
+734 TEHRQVINT
-743 LRNTVKE
+743 LRNTIKE
-750 MEEEINALRA
+750 MEEEINELKR
-760 LLTSKESEVRNLQK
+760 LLSNKESELRNLEK
-774 ELLEEKAAIN
+774 ALLEEKAAIN

-789 KAAYEKL
+789 KATYEKL

-803 VSVLSS
+803 VSALSS
-809 KLKNVIQEKENMSL
+809 KLKDVIREKENISL
-823 DAMQLRNEVLHLKE
+823 DAMKLRNEILHLKE
-837 EKEGM
+837 AKEGM

-853 TGLHQKYH
+853 TDLQHKYH
-861 QAQEDLLEMKKCSE
+861 QVQEALTEMKN
-875 SSSKQ
+875 SSKL

-893 EVSKLK
+893 EISKLK

-921 LEALQQQ
+921 LEVLQQQ

>member
-1 FFILFLLLQTNEWN
+1 HQ
-15 KNDDRLLQ
+15 
-23 AVENGDPEKVASLL
+23 
-37 GKKGASATKQDSEGK
+37 
-52 TAFHLA
+52 
-58 ATKGHAECLRIMV
+58 
-71 THGADV
+71 
-77 TAQDSAGHSALHL
+77 
-90 AAKNSHPDCIK
+90 
-101 RLLQSKCPADNTDNS
+101 
-116 GKTALHYA
+116 
-124 AACGCLQVVQLL
+124 
-136 CEHKCPINVKDLD
+136 
-149 GNIPLLL
+149 
-156 AVQSGH
+156 
-162 TEVCKY
+162 
-168 LLDHGA
+168 
-174 DINTRDKNGRTAL
+174 
-187 MMACEAGNL
+187 
-196 NMVEA
+196 
-201 FLKKGADVSLVD
+201 
-213 VFGQDALHYSK
+213 
-224 VSENT
+224 
-229 GIQNLLSS
+229 
-237 KLSQDVGKLEM
+237 
-248 PICSFSFLELALC
+248 
-261 HDQGSKLSS
+261 
-270 ERSGT
+270 
-275 PKKRKAPPPP
+275 
-285 ISPVQLSDLS
+285 
-295 SPLSSTSTPVT
+295 
-306 GKGQAFFADQV
+306 
-317 CKEEFSSLIR
+317 

-380 TPKEGDSTIESYHST
+380 TPREVDSTAEFYST
-395 QTELEQ
+395 QTEFEQ
-401 SADRQN
+401 TADRQN
-407 EFSAQELKST
+407 EFLAQELKST

-431 EVKTKYLQEDLK
+431 EVKMKHLQEDLK
-443 DMQRKSENYEAKR
+443 DVQRKLENSEAKK
-456 KHVEAQVQSR
+456 KHIEAQVQTR
-466 VQETENL
+466 VPETDRL
-473 NSTAISENN
+473 NSTDISENG

-493 NRYEEAVNE
+493 NRYEEAVKD

-507 RQMKLGLVSSES
+507 RQMKLGPVSSES
-519 EETNSDL
+519 EETSSDL
-526 SRLKVTCGEVEA
+526 SSLKVTCGEVEM
-538 LKQALKRALEESE
+538 LKQELKRALEESE

-573 RLSVEE
+573 KLSVEE

-620 HQTQL
+620 NQMQL
-625 QSSAEAGEMKD
+625 ESSAEAGEMKD
-636 GMHRMIDE
+636 AMHRMIDE

-649 SELSVLYKEAQTE
+649 SELSQLYKEAQTE

-668 RKTLDD
+668 RKTVDD
-674 VALDYVPRD
+674 IALEYIPRD
-683 EHEKLMQVTNSLKYK
+683 EHEKLMQVTTSLKYK
-698 AENELSEMKSLYT
+698 AENELSEVKSQYT

-719 LKHLLDAQKQNSLPI
+719 LKQLLDAQKQNSLPI
-734 TEHHQVMNA
+734 TEHRQVMNA

-750 MEEEINALRA
+750 MEEEINELKG
-760 LLTSKESEVRNLQK
+760 LLTNKESEVRNLQK
-774 ELLEEKAAIN
+774 ELLEEKAVIN

-789 KAAYEKL
+789 KATYEKL
-796 QSSLEGE
+796 QSTLESE

-809 KLKNVIQEKENMSL
+809 KLKDVIQEK
-823 DAMQLRNEVLHLKE
+823 DAMQLRNEVLHLRE

-842 HTLLEAKEREV
+842 HTLLEAKEQEV
-853 TGLHQKYH
+853 IALQQKYH
-861 QAQEDLLEMKKCSE
+861 KAQEDLLEMKRYSE
-875 SSSKQ
+875 TSSKL

-928 VKQLQNQLTETK
+928 VKQLQNQLAETK

>member
-1 FFILFLLLQTNEWN
+1 MKSLKAKFRKSDTNEWN

-58 ATKGHAECLRIMV
+58 ATKGHVECLRIMV

-77 TAQDSAGHSALHL
+77 TAQDGAGHSALHL

-101 RLLQSKCPADNTDNS
+101 RLLQCKCSVDSTDNS

-124 AACGCLQVVQLL
+124 AACGCLQAVQLL

-156 AVQSGH
+156 AVQNGH

-174 DINTRDKNGRTAL
+174 DVNTRDKNGRTAL

-196 NMVEA
+196 NVVEA

-213 VFGQDALHYSK
+213 VFGQNAMHYSK
-224 VSENT
+224 ISENA

-237 KLSQDVGKLEM
+237 KLSQDVDTKS
-248 PICSFSFLELALC
+248 PTK
-261 HDQGSKLSS
+261 SK
-270 ERSGT
+270 
-275 PKKRKAPPPP
+275 
-285 ISPVQLSDLS
+285 QLSDLS
-295 SPLSSTSTPVT
+295 SPRSSTSTPMT
-306 GKGQAFFADQV
+306 GKGQAFFADQ
-317 CKEEFSSLIR
+317 EEFSSLLR

-349 ADQQDLLLLMQAKIA
+349 TEQQDLLMLMQAKIA

-380 TPKEGDSTIESYHST
+380 TPKEVDSYHST
-395 QTELEQ
+395 QTEFDQ
-401 SADRQN
+401 AVDRQN
-407 EFSAQELKST
+407 EFLAQELKPT
-417 LNATQIQEKLTSPS
+417 LKATQIQENLASPS

-443 DMQRKSENYEAKR
+443 DVQRKLENSEAKR
-456 KHVEAQVQSR
+456 KHLEAQFQSR
-466 VQETENL
+466 VPEADRL
-473 NSTAISENN
+473 NNTDISENG
-482 SDLNLKFQETQ
+482 SDLNMKFQETQ
-493 NRYEEAVNE
+493 NRYEETVKD

-507 RQMKLGLVSSES
+507 RQVKLGLISSES
-519 EETNSDL
+519 EETSSEL
-526 SRLKVTCGEVEA
+526 SRLKVTCEEVEL
-538 LKQALKRALEESE
+538 LKQELKKALEESE

-573 RLSVEE
+573 KLSVEE
-579 CEEMKNS
+579 CEEIRNS

-620 HQTQL
+620 NQTQL
-625 QSSAEAGEMKD
+625 ESSAESGEMKD
-636 GMHRMIDE
+636 AMHRMIDE

-649 SELSVLYKEAQTE
+649 SELSQLYKEAQVE

-674 VALDYVPRD
+674 IAVDYIPRD

-698 AENELSEMKSLYT
+698 AESELSEMKSQYT

-719 LKHLLDAQKQNSLPI
+719 LKQLLDSQKQNSLPI
-734 TEHHQVMNA
+734 TEHHQVMNV
-743 LRNTVKE
+743 LRSTVKE
-750 MEEEINALRA
+750 MEEEINELKE
-760 LLTSKESEVRNLQK
+760 LLTNKESEVRNLQK

-789 KAAYEKL
+789 KATYEKL

-803 VSVLSS
+803 VSALSS
-809 KLKNVIQEKENMSL
+809 KLKDVIKEKENVSL
-823 DAMQLRNEVLHLKE
+823 DVMQLRNEILHLKE

-842 HTLLEAKEREV
+842 HALLEAKEQEV

-861 QAQEDLLEMKKCSE
+861 QAQEDLLEMKRYSE
-875 SSSKQ
+875 STSKL

>member
-1 FFILFLLLQTNEWN
+1 TNEWN

-77 TAQDSAGHSALHL
+77 TAQDGAGHSALHL

-101 RLLQSKCPADNTDNS
+101 RLLQSKCPADSTDNS

-124 AACGCLQVVQLL
+124 AACGCLQAVQLL
-136 CEHKCPINVKDLD
+136 CEHKCPINIKDLD

-156 AVQSGH
+156 AVQNGH

-187 MMACEAGNL
+187 MMACEASSL

-201 FLKKGADVSLVD
+201 FLRKGADASLVD
-213 VFGQDALHYSK
+213 VFGQNALHYTK
-224 VSENT
+224 LSENT

-237 KLSQDVGKLEM
+237 KISQDVEAKS
-248 PICSFSFLELALC
+248 PTKVKQ

-285 ISPVQLSDLS
+285 ISPVQFNDLS
-295 SPLSSTSTPVT
+295 SPHSSTSTPMT
-306 GKGQAFFADQV
+306 GKGHAFFADQV
-317 CKEEFSSLIR
+317 CKEEFSSLHR
-327 DNKDRLSDS
+327 HNKDRLSDS
-336 TTGADSLLDVSSE
+336 TTGVGSLLDVSSE

-380 TPKEGDSTIESYHST
+380 APKEGDSTVESYPT
-395 QTELEQ
+395 QTQFEQ
-401 SADRQN
+401 TAERQN
-407 EFSAQELKST
+407 EFLVEELKPT
-417 LNATQIQEKLTSPS
+417 LNATQIPEKLTSPR
-431 EVKTKYLQEDLK
+431 EVKIKYLQEDLK
-443 DMQRKSENYEAKR
+443 DVQRKLENSEAKR
-456 KHVEAQVQSR
+456 KHVETQVQSR
-466 VQETENL
+466 VPGTDHL
-473 NSTAISENN
+473 NSPDISENG

-493 NRYEEAVNE
+493 NRHEETVKE

-507 RQMKLGLVSSES
+507 KPKQPGLVSSES
-519 EETNSDL
+519 EGTSSGL
-526 SRLKVTCGEVEA
+526 SMLKVTYGEVEA
-538 LKQALKRALEESE
+538 LKQELKKALEESE

-564 EEREQNVAS
+564 EDREQNVAGK
-573 RLSVEE
+573 LSVEE

-620 HQTQL
+620 NQMQL
-625 QSSAEAGEMKD
+625 ESSAETGERKD
-636 GMHRMIDE
+636 VMHRTIDE

-649 SELSVLYKEAQTE
+649 SELSQLYKEAQTE

-668 RKTLDD
+668 KKTLDD
-674 VALDYVPRD
+674 IVSDYIPRD
-683 EHEKLMQVTNSLKYK
+683 EHEKLMEVTNSLKYR
-698 AENELSEMKSLYT
+698 AENELSEMKSQYT
-711 KVLDEAEE
+711 KVLGEAEE
-719 LKHLLDAQKQNSLPI
+719 LKQLLDTQKQNSLPI
-734 TEHHQVMNA
+734 TEHRQVINA
-743 LRNTVKE
+743 LRNTIKE
-750 MEEEINALRA
+750 MEEEINELKG
-760 LLTSKESEVRNLQK
+760 LLSNKESELRKLEK
-774 ELLEEKAAIN
+774 ALLEEKAAVN

-789 KAAYEKL
+789 KATYEKL

-803 VSVLSS
+803 VSALSS
-809 KLKNVIQEKENMSL
+809 KLKDVIQEKENISL
-823 DAMQLRNEVLHLKE
+823 DAMKLRNEILHLKE
-837 EKEGM
+837 AKEGM
-842 HTLLEAKEREV
+842 HTLLEAKEQEV
-853 TGLHQKYH
+853 TDLQDKYH
-861 QAQEDLLEMKKCSE
+861 QVQEALIEMKN
-875 SSSKQ
+875 SSKL

-893 EVSKLK
+893 EICKLK

-914 PKRQSQQ
+914 TKRQSQQ
-921 LEALQQQ
+921 LEVLQQQ
-928 VKQLQNQLTETK
+928 VKQLQNQLTETQ

>member
-1 FFILFLLLQTNEWN
+1 MKSLKAKFRKSDTNEWN

-37 GKKGASATKQDSEGK
+37 GKKGANATKQDSEGK

-58 ATKGHAECLRIMV
+58 ATKGHAECLKVMV

-77 TAQDSAGHSALHL
+77 TAQDGAGHSALHL
-90 AAKNSHPDCIK
+90 AAKNSHSDCIK
-101 RLLQSKCPADNTDNS
+101 RLLQSKCPPDSTDNS

-124 AACGCLQVVQLL
+124 AACGCLQAVQLL
-136 CEHKCPINVKDLD
+136 CEHKCPVNVKDLD

-201 FLKKGADVSLVD
+201 FLRKGADVSLVD
-213 VFGQDALHYSK
+213 VFGQNAQHYSK

-229 GIQNLLSS
+229 EIQNLLSS
-237 KLSQDVGKLEM
+237 KLSQDVDAKS
-248 PICSFSFLELALC
+248 PTKAKQ
-261 HDQGSKLSS
+261 HYQGSKLSS

-295 SPLSSTSTPVT
+295 SPHSSTSTPMT
-306 GKGQAFFADQV
+306 GKGQAFFADPV
-317 CKEEFSSLIR
+317 CKEEFSSLHR

-380 TPKEGDSTIESYHST
+380 TPKEVDSAAESYHST
-395 QTELEQ
+395 QTEFEQ
-401 SADRQN
+401 TSDRKN
-407 EFSAQELKST
+407 EFSAQELQPV
-417 LNATQIQEKLTSPS
+417 LNATQSQEKLTSPG
-431 EVKTKYLQEDLK
+431 EVKMKYLQEDLK
-443 DMQRKSENYEAKR
+443 DVQKKLENSEAKR
-456 KHVEAQVQSR
+456 KQVEAQVQSR
-466 VQETENL
+466 VPETGHL
-473 NSTAISENN
+473 NNTDISENG
-482 SDLNLKFQETQ
+482 SDLNLKFEDTQ
-493 NRYEEAVNE
+493 NRYEESMKE
-502 VLNVQ
+502 VLSAQ
-507 RQMKLGLVSSES
+507 RQVKLTCVSSES
-519 EETNSDL
+519 EETNCDL
-526 SRLKVTCGEVEA
+526 SRLKVTCREVEM
-538 LKQALKRALEESE
+538 LKQELKRALEECE
-551 RQKEKVRELQKKF
+551 RQKEKVRELEKQF
-564 EEREQNVAS
+564 EEREQNVANK
-573 RLSVEE
+573 LSVEE

-607 GQEEIKRLQDKLT
+607 GQEEIKRLQDKLNS
-620 HQTQL
+620 QTQL
-625 QSSAEAGEMKD
+625 ESSAETGEMKD
-636 GMHRMIDE
+636 AMHKMID

-649 SELSVLYKEAQTE
+649 SELSHLYKEAQAE
-662 LEDYRK
+662 LEDYKK

-674 VALDYVPRD
+674 VALEYIPRD

-698 AENELSEMKSLYT
+698 AENELSEVKSQYT

-719 LKHLLDAQKQNSLPI
+719 LKQLLDAQKQNSVPI

-750 MEEEINALRA
+750 MEEEINELKR

-774 ELLEEKAAIN
+774 EMLEEKAAIS
-784 EAMVP
+784 EAMIP
-789 KAAYEKL
+789 KATYEKL
-796 QSSLEGE
+796 QSTLEGE
-803 VSVLSS
+803 VRVLSC
-809 KLKNVIQEKENMSL
+809 KLKDAIQEKENVSL
-823 DAMQLRNEVLHLKE
+823 DAVQLRKEVLHLKE

-842 HTLLEAKEREV
+842 HTLLEAKEQEL
-853 TGLHQKYH
+853 TGLRQKYH
-861 QAQEDLLEMKKCSE
+861 QAQEDLIEMKRYSE
-875 SSSKQ
+875 SSSKL
-880 EEDKDKKINEMSK
+880 EEDKDKKINEMSR

-921 LEALQQQ
+921 LEVLQQQ

>member
-1 FFILFLLLQTNEWN
+1 MKSLKAKFRKSDTNEWN

-77 TAQDSAGHSALHL
+77 TAQDGAGHSALHL

-101 RLLQSKCPADNTDNS
+101 RLLQSKCPADSTDNS

-124 AACGCLQVVQLL
+124 AACGCLQAVQLL
-136 CEHKCPINVKDLD
+136 CEHRCPINIKDLD

-156 AVQSGH
+156 AVQNGH
-162 TEVCKY
+162 MEVCKY

-187 MMACEAGNL
+187 MMACEAGSL

-201 FLKKGADVSLVD
+201 FLRKGADVSLVD
-213 VFGQDALHYSK
+213 VFGQNVLHYSK
-224 VSENT
+224 LSENT

-237 KLSQDVGKLEM
+237 KLSQDVDTKS
-248 PICSFSFLELALC
+248 P
-261 HDQGSKLSS
+261 
-270 ERSGT
+270 T
-275 PKKRKAPPPP
+275 KAK
-285 ISPVQLSDLS
+285 QLSDLS
-295 SPLSSTSTPVT
+295 SPHSSTSTPVT

-317 CKEEFSSLIR
+317 CKEEFSFLHR

-380 TPKEGDSTIESYHST
+380 TPKEMDSTVESYHST
-395 QTELEQ
+395 QTEFEQ
-401 SADRQN
+401 TADRQN

-417 LNATQIQEKLTSPS
+417 LNAPQIQEKLTSPS
-431 EVKTKYLQEDLK
+431 EVKMKYLQEDLK
-443 DMQRKSENYEAKR
+443 DVQRKLESSEAKR
-456 KHVEAQVQSR
+456 KHTEAQVQSR
-466 VQETENL
+466 DPETDHL
-473 NSTAISENN
+473 NSTDISENG

-493 NRYEEAVNE
+493 NRYEEAAKE

-519 EETNSDL
+519 EETSADL
-526 SRLKVTCGEVEA
+526 SRLKVTCREVEM
-538 LKQALKRALEESE
+538 LKQELKRALEESE

-573 RLSVEE
+573 KLSVEE

-620 HQTQL
+620 NQTQL
-625 QSSAEAGEMKD
+625 ESSAEAGEMKD
-636 GMHRMIDE
+636 AMHRMIDE
-644 LNRQL
+644 LNSQL
-649 SELSVLYKEAQTE
+649 SELSQLYKEAQTE

-674 VALDYVPRD
+674 IALDYIPRD
-683 EHEKLMQVTNSLKYK
+683 EHEKLIQVTNSLKYK
-698 AENELSEMKSLYT
+698 AENELSELKSQYA

-719 LKHLLDAQKQNSLPI
+719 LKQLLDAQKQNSLPI
-734 TEHHQVMNA
+734 TEHRQVMNA

-750 MEEEINALRA
+750 MEEEINELKG
-760 LLTSKESEVRNLQK
+760 LLTNKESEVRNLQK

-789 KAAYEKL
+789 KATYEKL

-809 KLKNVIQEKENMSL
+809 KLKDVIQEKENVSL

-861 QAQEDLLEMKKCSE
+861 QAQEDLLEMKRYSE
-875 SSSKQ
+875 SSSKL

-928 VKQLQNQLTETK
+928 VKQLQNQLSETK

>member
-1 FFILFLLLQTNEWN
+1 
-15 KNDDRLLQ
+15 
-23 AVENGDPEKVASLL
+23 
-37 GKKGASATKQDSEGK
+37 
-52 TAFHLA
+52 FHLA
-58 ATKGHAECLRIMV
+58 ASRGHAECLRIMV

-77 TAQDSAGHSALHL
+77 TAQDGAGHSALHL

-101 RLLQSKCPADNTDNS
+101 RLLQSKCPADSTDNS

-124 AACGCLQVVQLL
+124 VAFSCLQAVQLL
-136 CEHKCPINVKDLD
+136 CEHKCPINIKDLD

-156 AVQSGH
+156 AVQNGH

-187 MMACEAGNL
+187 MMACEASSL
-196 NMVEA
+196 TMVEA
-201 FLKKGADVSLVD
+201 FVRKGADVSLVD
-213 VFGQDALHYSK
+213 VFGQNALHYSK
-224 VSENT
+224 LSENT
-229 GIQNLLSS
+229 GIQTLLSS
-237 KLSQDVGKLEM
+237 KLSQDVDTKS
-248 PICSFSFLELALC
+248 PIKAKQ

-295 SPLSSTSTPVT
+295 SPHSSTSTPMT

-317 CKEEFSSLIR
+317 CKQEFSSLHR

-336 TTGADSLLDVSSE
+336 TAGADSLLDVSSE

-380 TPKEGDSTIESYHST
+380 TPKEVDSTIESSHST
-395 QTELEQ
+395 QTDFEQ
-401 SADRQN
+401 TAGKQN
-407 EFSAQELKST
+407 EFLAQEPKSA
-417 LNATQIQEKLTSPS
+417 LNATQIQEKVTSSS
-431 EVKTKYLQEDLK
+431 EVKIKYLQEDLR
-443 DMQRKSENYEAKR
+443 DVQRKLENSEAKR
-456 KHVEAQVQSR
+456 THVEAQVQSR
-466 VQETENL
+466 VAETDDL
-473 NSTAISENN
+473 NSTDISENG
-482 SDLNLKFQETQ
+482 SDRNLKFQETQ
-493 NRYEEAVNE
+493 NKYGEAVKE

-507 RQMKLGLVSSES
+507 KQMKLGLVSSES
-519 EETNSDL
+519 EETSSDM
-526 SRLKVTCGEVEA
+526 SRMKVACREVEM
-538 LKQALKRALEESE
+538 LKQELKRALEESE

-564 EEREQNVAS
+564 EEREENAANK
-573 RLSVEE
+573 LSVEE

-620 HQTQL
+620 SQTQL
-625 QSSAEAGEMKD
+625 ESSAEAGEMKD
-636 GMHRMIDE
+636 AMHRMIDE

-649 SELSVLYKEAQTE
+649 SELSQLYKEAQTE

-674 VALDYVPRD
+674 IALDYIPRD

-698 AENELSEMKSLYT
+698 AENELSEIKSQYT

-734 TEHHQVMNA
+734 TEHLQVMNA
-743 LRNTVKE
+743 LRNTVKK
-750 MEEEINALRA
+750 MEEEIDELKA
-760 LLTSKESEVRNLQK
+760 LLTNKESEIRNLEK
-774 ELLEEKAAIN
+774 ELLEEKAVIN

-789 KAAYEKL
+789 KATYEKL

-809 KLKNVIQEKENMSL
+809 KLKDAIQEKENVSL

-837 EKEGM
+837 EKESM
-842 HTLLEAKEREV
+842 RTLLEGKEREV
-853 TGLHQKYH
+853 ASLQQKYH
-861 QAQEDLLEMKKCSE
+861 QAQEEMKRYSE
-875 SSSKQ
+875 SSSKL

-905 SQLSYSTSA
+905 SQLSYSTGA

-928 VKQLQNQLTETK
+928 VKQLQSQLTETK

>member
-1 FFILFLLLQTNEWN
+1 VLVISLLFLLFQTNEWN

-77 TAQDSAGHSALHL
+77 TAQDGAGHSALHL

-101 RLLQSKCPADNTDNS
+101 RLLQSKCPADSTDNS

-124 AACGCLQVVQLL
+124 AACGCLQAVQLL
-136 CEHKCPINVKDLD
+136 CEHKCPINIKDLD

-156 AVQSGH
+156 AVQNGH
-162 TEVCKY
+162 MEVCKY

-187 MMACEAGNL
+187 MMACEAGSL

-201 FLKKGADVSLVD
+201 FLRKGADVSLVD
-213 VFGQDALHYSK
+213 VFGQNVLHYSK
-224 VSENT
+224 LSENT

-237 KLSQDVGKLEM
+237 KLSQD
-248 PICSFSFLELALC
+248 

-285 ISPVQLSDLS
+285 ISPIQLSDLS
-295 SPLSSTSTPVT
+295 SPHSSTSTPMT

-317 CKEEFSSLIR
+317 CKEEFSFLHR

-380 TPKEGDSTIESYHST
+380 TPKEVDSTVESYHST
-395 QTELEQ
+395 QTEFEQ
-401 SADRQN
+401 TADRQN

-417 LNATQIQEKLTSPS
+417 LNAPQIQEKLTSPS
-431 EVKTKYLQEDLK
+431 EVKMKYLQEDLK
-443 DMQRKSENYEAKR
+443 DVQRKSESSEAKR
-456 KHVEAQVQSR
+456 KHTEAQVQSR
-466 VQETENL
+466 DPETDHL
-473 NSTAISENN
+473 NSTDISENG

-493 NRYEEAVNE
+493 NRYEEAAKE

-519 EETNSDL
+519 EETSADL
-526 SRLKVTCGEVEA
+526 SRLKVTCREVEM
-538 LKQALKRALEESE
+538 LKQELKRALEESE

-564 EEREQNVAS
+564 EEREQNVAGK
-573 RLSVEE
+573 LSVEE

-620 HQTQL
+620 NQTQL
-625 QSSAEAGEMKD
+625 ESSAEAGEMED
-636 GMHRMIDE
+636 AMHRMIDE

-649 SELSVLYKEAQTE
+649 SELSQLYKEAQTE

-674 VALDYVPRD
+674 IALDYIPRD
-683 EHEKLMQVTNSLKYK
+683 EHEKLIQVTNSLKYK
-698 AENELSEMKSLYT
+698 AENELSELKSQYT

-719 LKHLLDAQKQNSLPI
+719 LKQLLDAQKQNSLPI
-734 TEHHQVMNA
+734 TEHRQVMNA

-750 MEEEINALRA
+750 MEEEINELKG
-760 LLTSKESEVRNLQK
+760 LLTNKESEVRNLQK

-789 KAAYEKL
+789 KATYEKL

-809 KLKNVIQEKENMSL
+809 KLKDVIQEKENVSL

-861 QAQEDLLEMKKCSE
+861 QAQEDLLEMKRYSE
-875 SSSKQ
+875 SSSKL

-969 LKQILSMC
+969 LKQILS
-977 KSQSQKK
+977 

>member
-1 FFILFLLLQTNEWN
+1 MKSLKAKFRKSDTNEWN

-58 ATKGHAECLRIMV
+58 ATKGHTECLRIMV

-77 TAQDSAGHSALHL
+77 TAQDGAGHSALHL

-101 RLLQSKCPADNTDNS
+101 RLLQSKCPADSTDNS

-124 AACGCLQVVQLL
+124 AACGCLQAVQLL
-136 CEHKCPINVKDLD
+136 CEHKCPINIKDLD

-156 AVQSGH
+156 AVQNGH
-162 TEVCKY
+162 MEVCKY

-187 MMACEAGNL
+187 MVACEAGSL

-201 FLKKGADVSLVD
+201 FLRKGADVSLVD
-213 VFGQDALHYSK
+213 VFGQNALHYSK
-224 VSENT
+224 LSENT

-237 KLSQDVGKLEM
+237 KLSQDVDAKS
-248 PICSFSFLELALC
+248 P
-261 HDQGSKLSS
+261 
-270 ERSGT
+270 T
-275 PKKRKAPPPP
+275 KAK
-285 ISPVQLSDLS
+285 QLSDLS
-295 SPLSSTSTPVT
+295 SPHSSTSTPMT

-317 CKEEFSSLIR
+317 CKQEEFSSLHR

-380 TPKEGDSTIESYHST
+380 TPKELDSTTESYLST
-395 QTELEQ
+395 QTESEQ
-401 SADRQN
+401 TADRQN
-407 EFSAQELKST
+407 EFSAEELKST

-431 EVKTKYLQEDLK
+431 EVKMKYLQEDLK
-443 DMQRKSENYEAKR
+443 DAQRKSENSEAKR
-456 KHVEAQVQSR
+456 KHIEAQVQSR
-466 VQETENL
+466 VPETDHL
-473 NSTAISENN
+473 NSTDISENG
-482 SDLNLKFQETQ
+482 SDLNLKFQENQ
-493 NRYEEAVNE
+493 NRYEEAVKE
-502 VLNVQ
+502 VLNIQ
-507 RQMKLGLVSSES
+507 RQAKLSLVSFES
-519 EETNSDL
+519 EETSSDL
-526 SRLKVTCGEVEA
+526 SRLKVTCGEVEM
-538 LKQALKRALEESE
+538 LKQELKRALEESE

-573 RLSVEE
+573 KLSVEE

-620 HQTQL
+620 NQTQL
-625 QSSAEAGEMKD
+625 ESSAEAGEMKD
-636 GMHRMIDE
+636 AMHRMIDE

-649 SELSVLYKEAQTE
+649 SELSQSYKEAQTE

-674 VALDYVPRD
+674 IALDYIPRD

-698 AENELSEMKSLYT
+698 AENELSEIKSQYT

-719 LKHLLDAQKQNSLPI
+719 LKQLLDTQKQNSLPI
-734 TEHHQVMNA
+734 TEHHQVMSA
-743 LRNTVKE
+743 LRNTVKK
-750 MEEEINALRA
+750 MEEEINELKG
-760 LLTSKESEVRNLQK
+760 LLANKESEVRNLQK

-789 KAAYEKL
+789 KATYEKL

-809 KLKNVIQEKENMSL
+809 KLKDVIQEKENVSL

-861 QAQEDLLEMKKCSE
+861 QAQEDLLEMKRYSE
-875 SSSKQ
+875 SSSKL

>member
-1 FFILFLLLQTNEWN
+1 MKSLKAKFRKSDTNEWN

-77 TAQDSAGHSALHL
+77 RAQDGAGHSALHL

-101 RLLQSKCPADNTDNS
+101 SLLQSKSPADSTDNS

-124 AACGCLQVVQLL
+124 AACGSLQAVRLL
-136 CEHKCPINVKDLD
+136 CEHKCLINVTDLD

-156 AVQSGH
+156 AIQNGH
-162 TEVCKY
+162 MEVCKY

-174 DINTRDKNGRTAL
+174 DINTKDKNGRTAL
-187 MMACEAGNL
+187 MMACKAGSL

-201 FLKKGADVSLVD
+201 FLRKGADVSLVD
-213 VFGQDALHYSK
+213 VFEQNALHYSK
-224 VSENT
+224 LSENT

-237 KLSQDVGKLEM
+237 KLSQDVDTK
-248 PICSFSFLELALC
+248 SW
-261 HDQGSKLSS
+261 
-270 ERSGT
+270 T
-275 PKKRKAPPPP
+275 KAK
-285 ISPVQLSDLS
+285 QLSDSS
-295 SPLSSTSTPVT
+295 SPHSSTSTPMT

-317 CKEEFSSLIR
+317 CKQEEFSSLHQ

-349 ADQQDLLLLMQAKIA
+349 ADQQDLLLLMQAKIT
-364 SLTLHNKEL
+364 SLALHNKEL

-380 TPKEGDSTIESYHST
+380 TPKEVDSTIESYHST
-395 QTELEQ
+395 QTEFDQ
-401 SADRQN
+401 TADRQS

-417 LNATQIQEKLTSPS
+417 LNATQIQEKLASPS
-431 EVKTKYLQEDLK
+431 EVKMKYLQEDLK
-443 DMQRKSENYEAKR
+443 DVQRKLENSEAKR
-456 KHVEAQVQSR
+456 KHIEAQVQSR
-466 VQETENL
+466 VPETDHL
-473 NSTAISENN
+473 NSTDISKNG

-493 NRYEEAVNE
+493 NRYEEAVKE

-507 RQMKLGLVSSES
+507 RQIKLGLVSSES
-519 EETNSDL
+519 EETSSEL
-526 SRLKVTCGEVEA
+526 SRLKVTCKEVEM
-538 LKQALKRALEESE
+538 LKQELKRALEESE
-551 RQKEKVRELQKKF
+551 RQKEKVRALQEKF

-573 RLSVEE
+573 KLSVEE
-579 CEEMKNS
+579 CEEIKNS

-599 LLIERYKE
+599 LLIERYNE

-620 HQTQL
+620 NQTQL
-625 QSSAEAGEMKD
+625 ESSAEAGEMKD
-636 GMHRMIDE
+636 VMHRMIDE
-644 LNRQL
+644 LHRQL
-649 SELSVLYKEAQTE
+649 SELSQLYKEARTE

-674 VALDYVPRD
+674 IALDYIPRD

-698 AENELSEMKSLYT
+698 AENELSEMRSQYT

-719 LKHLLDAQKQNSLPI
+719 LKQLLDTQKQNSLPI

-750 MEEEINALRA
+750 MEEEINELKG
-760 LLTSKESEVRNLQK
+760 LLTNKESEVRNLQK

-789 KAAYEKL
+789 KATYERL

-809 KLKNVIQEKENMSL
+809 KLKDVIKEKENVSL

-853 TGLHQKYH
+853 AGLHQKYH
-861 QAQEDLLEMKKCSE
+861 QAQDDLLEMKRYSE
-875 SSSKQ
+875 SSSEL

-928 VKQLQNQLTETK
+928 VKQLHNQLTETK

>member
-1 FFILFLLLQTNEWN
+1 MKSLKAKFRKSDTNEWN

-77 TAQDSAGHSALHL
+77 TAQDGAGHSALHL

-101 RLLQSKCPADNTDNS
+101 RLLQSKCPADSTDNS

-124 AACGCLQVVQLL
+124 AACGCLQAVQFL

-156 AVQSGH
+156 AVQNGH

-187 MMACEAGNL
+187 MMACEAGSL

-201 FLKKGADVSLVD
+201 FLRRGADVSLVD
-213 VFGQDALHYSK
+213 VFGQNALHYSK
-224 VSENT
+224 LSENT

-237 KLSQDVGKLEM
+237 KLSQDVDTKS
-248 PICSFSFLELALC
+248 P
-261 HDQGSKLSS
+261 
-270 ERSGT
+270 T
-275 PKKRKAPPPP
+275 KAK
-285 ISPVQLSDLS
+285 QLNDLS
-295 SPLSSTSTPVT
+295 SPHSSTSTPMT

-317 CKEEFSSLIR
+317 CKQEEFSSLHR
-327 DNKDRLSDS
+327 DSKDRLSDS
-336 TTGADSLLDVSSE
+336 TTGGDSLLDVSSE

-380 TPKEGDSTIESYHST
+380 TPKEGDSALESSST
-395 QTELEQ
+395 ETEFKQT
-401 SADRQN
+401 ADRQN
-407 EFSAQELKST
+407 ESSIQDLKPT
-417 LNATQIQEKLTSPS
+417 LNATQIQEKLTSPR
-431 EVKTKYLQEDLK
+431 EVKMKYLQEDLK
-443 DMQRKSENYEAKR
+443 DVQRKLENSEAKTR
-456 KHVEAQVQSR
+456 HMEAQVQSR
-466 VQETENL
+466 VPEIDHL
-473 NSTAISENN
+473 NSPDISENG

-493 NRYEEAVNE
+493 NRYEEAVKE
-502 VLNVQ
+502 ALNVQ
-507 RQMKLGLVSSES
+507 RQKKPGLVSSES
-519 EETNSDL
+519 EETSSDL
-526 SRLKVTCGEVEA
+526 SMLKVTYVEVET
-538 LKQALKRALEESE
+538 LKQELKKALEESE
-551 RQKEKVRELQKKF
+551 RQKEKVRELQKKL
-564 EEREQNVAS
+564 EDREQNVAS
-573 RLSVEE
+573 KLSVEE

-620 HQTQL
+620 NQTQL
-625 QSSAEAGEMKD
+625 ESSAEAGEMKD
-636 GMHRMIDE
+636 VMHRMVDE

-649 SELSVLYKEAQTE
+649 SELSQLYKEAQAE

-668 RKTLDD
+668 KKTLDD
-674 VALDYVPRD
+674 IVLDYIPRE
-683 EHEKLMQVTNSLKYK
+683 EHEKLMEVTNSLKYK
-698 AENELSEMKSLYT
+698 AENDLSEMKSQYA

-719 LKHLLDAQKQNSLPI
+719 LKQLLDTQKQNSLPI
-734 TEHHQVMNA
+734 TEHRQVINA
-743 LRNTVKE
+743 LRNTIKE
-750 MEEEINALRA
+750 MEEEINELKQ
-760 LLTSKESEVRNLQK
+760 LLTDKEGELRNLEK
-774 ELLEEKAAIN
+774 ELREEKASIH

-803 VSVLSS
+803 VNVLSS
-809 KLKNVIQEKENMSL
+809 KLKDVIREKENLSL
-823 DAMQLRNEVLHLKE
+823 DTVKLRNEILHLKE
-837 EKEGM
+837 AKEGM
-842 HTLLEAKEREV
+842 HTLLETKEREV
-853 TGLHQKYH
+853 TDLQQKYH
-861 QAQEDLLEMKKCSE
+861 QVQEALLEIK
-875 SSSKQ
+875 SSSKL

-893 EVSKLK
+893 EISKLK

-905 SQLSYSTSA
+905 SQLSYSSSA

-921 LEALQQQ
+921 LEVLQQQ

>member
-1 FFILFLLLQTNEWN
+1 MKSLKAKFRKSDTNEWN

-58 ATKGHAECLRIMV
+58 AMKGHAECLRIMV

-77 TAQDSAGHSALHL
+77 TAQDGAGHSALHL
-90 AAKNSHPDCIK
+90 AAKNSHPDCVK
-101 RLLQSKCPADNTDNS
+101 RLLQSKCPADITDNS
-116 GKTALHYA
+116 GKAALHYA
-124 AACGCLQVVQLL
+124 AACGCLQAVQLL
-136 CEHKCPINVKDLD
+136 CEHKCPINIKDLD

-156 AVQSGH
+156 AVQNGH
-162 TEVCKY
+162 VEVCKY

-187 MMACEAGNL
+187 MMACEASNL

-201 FLKKGADVSLVD
+201 FLRRGADVSLVD
-213 VFGQDALHYSK
+213 VFGQNALNYAK
-224 VSENT
+224 LSENT

-237 KLSQDVGKLEM
+237 KISQDVDAKS
-248 PICSFSFLELALC
+248 PTKAK
-261 HDQGSKLSS
+261 QGN
-270 ERSGT
+270 
-275 PKKRKAPPPP
+275 
-285 ISPVQLSDLS
+285 DLS
-295 SPLSSTSTPVT
+295 SPHSSTSTPMT

-317 CKEEFSSLIR
+317 SKQEEFSSLHR
-327 DNKDRLSDS
+327 DSKDRLSDS

-349 ADQQDLLLLMQAKIA
+349 GDQQDLLLLMQAKIA

-380 TPKEGDSTIESYHST
+380 TPKEGDSTVESYST
-395 QTELEQ
+395 QTQFEQ
-401 SADRQN
+401 TAERQN
-407 EFSAQELKST
+407 EFLVQELKPP
-417 LNATQIQEKLTSPS
+417 LNTSQIQEKLTSPR
-431 EVKTKYLQEDLK
+431 EIKMKYLQEDLK
-443 DMQRKSENYEAKR
+443 DVQRKLENSEAKR
-456 KHVEAQVQSR
+456 KHVETQVQSR
-466 VQETENL
+466 VPETDHL
-473 NSTAISENN
+473 NSPDISENG
-482 SDLNLKFQETQ
+482 SDLNLKLQETQ
-493 NRYEEAVNE
+493 NRYGEAVKE
-502 VLNVQ
+502 VLNIQ
-507 RQMKLGLVSSES
+507 RQKKPGLVSPES
-519 EETNSDL
+519 EETSSDL
-526 SRLKVTCGEVEA
+526 SMLKVTCGEVEA
-538 LKQALKRALEESE
+538 LKEELKKALEESE

-564 EEREQNVAS
+564 EDREQNVAS
-573 RLSVEE
+573 KLSVEE

-586 YCSVIDNI
+586 YCSVIENI

-607 GQEEIKRLQDKLT
+607 GQEEIKRLRDKLT
-620 HQTQL
+620 NQMHL
-625 QSSAEAGEMKD
+625 ESSAEAGERKD
-636 GMHRMIDE
+636 MMYRTIDE
-644 LNRQL
+644 LNKQL
-649 SELSVLYKEAQTE
+649 SELSQLYKEAQTE

-668 RKTLDD
+668 KKTLDD
-674 VALDYVPRD
+674 IASDYIPRE
-683 EHEKLMQVTNSLKYK
+683 EHEKLMEITNSLKYK
-698 AENELSEMKSLYT
+698 AENELSEIKSQYT

-719 LKHLLDAQKQNSLPI
+719 LKQLLDTQKQNSLPI
-734 TEHHQVMNA
+734 TEHRQVINA
-743 LRNTVKE
+743 LRNTIKE
-750 MEEEINALRA
+750 MEEEINELKR
-760 LLTSKESEVRNLQK
+760 LLSNKESELRNLEK
-774 ELLEEKAAIN
+774 ALLEEKAAIN

-789 KAAYEKL
+789 KATYEKL

-803 VSVLSS
+803 VSALSS
-809 KLKNVIQEKENMSL
+809 KLKDVIREKENISL
-823 DAMQLRNEVLHLKE
+823 DAMKLRNEILHLKE
-837 EKEGM
+837 AKEGM
-842 HTLLEAKEREV
+842 HNLLEAKEREV
-853 TGLHQKYH
+853 TDLQHKYH
-861 QAQEDLLEMKKCSE
+861 QVQEALIEMKN
-875 SSSKQ
+875 SSKL

-893 EVSKLK
+893 EISKLK

-921 LEALQQQ
+921 LEVLQQQ

>member
-1 FFILFLLLQTNEWN
+1 MKSLKAKFRKSDTNEWN

-77 TAQDSAGHSALHL
+77 TAQDGAGHSALHL

-101 RLLQSKCPADNTDNS
+101 KLLQSKCPADSTDNS

-124 AACGCLQVVQLL
+124 AACGCLQGVQLL
-136 CEHKCPINVKDLD
+136 CEHKCPINIKDLD

-156 AVQSGH
+156 AVQNGH

-187 MMACEAGNL
+187 MMACEASSL

-201 FLKKGADVSLVD
+201 FLRRGADVNLVD
-213 VFGQDALHYSK
+213 VFGQSALHYAK
-224 VSENT
+224 LSENT

-237 KLSQDVGKLEM
+237 KISQDVEATSPTRMKQ
-248 PICSFSFLELALC
+248 

-285 ISPVQLSDLS
+285 ISPIQVNDLS
-295 SPLSSTSTPVT
+295 SPHSSASTPMT
-306 GKGQAFFADQV
+306 GKGHAFFTDQV
-317 CKEEFSSLIR
+317 CKEEFCSLHR

-336 TTGADSLLDVSSE
+336 TTGVDSLLDASSE

-380 TPKEGDSTIESYHST
+380 TPREGDSTVEFYST
-395 QTELEQ
+395 QTQFEQ
-401 SADRQN
+401 TAERQN
-407 EFSAQELKST
+407 EFLVQELKPT
-417 LNATQIQEKLTSPS
+417 LNATQIPEKLTSPR
-431 EVKTKYLQEDLK
+431 EVKMKYLQEDLK
-443 DMQRKSENYEAKR
+443 DVQRKLENSEAKR
-456 KHVEAQVQSR
+456 KHVETQVQSR
-466 VQETENL
+466 VPETDHL
-473 NSTAISENN
+473 NSSDVSENG

-493 NRYEEAVNE
+493 NRHEEAVKE

-507 RQMKLGLVSSES
+507 RQKKPGLVSSES
-519 EETNSDL
+519 EETSSDL
-526 SRLKVTCGEVEA
+526 IMLKVTHGEVEA
-538 LKQALKRALEESE
+538 LKQELKKALEESE

-564 EEREQNVAS
+564 EDREQNVAGK
-573 RLSVEE
+573 LSVEE

-620 HQTQL
+620 NQMQL
-625 QSSAEAGEMKD
+625 ESSAEAEERKD
-636 GMHRMIDE
+636 VMHRTIDE

-649 SELSVLYKEAQTE
+649 SELSLLYKEAQTE

-668 RKTLDD
+668 KKTLDD
-674 VALDYVPRD
+674 IASDYIPRD
-683 EHEKLMQVTNSLKYK
+683 EHEKLMELTNSLKYK
-698 AENELSEMKSLYT
+698 AENELSEIKSQYT

-719 LKHLLDAQKQNSLPI
+719 LKQLLDTQKQNSLPI
-734 TEHHQVMNA
+734 AEHRQVINA
-743 LRNTVKE
+743 LRNTIKE
-750 MEEEINALRA
+750 MEEEINELKR
-760 LLTSKESEVRNLQK
+760 LLSNKESELRNLEK
-774 ELLEEKAAIN
+774 ALLEEKAAIN

-789 KAAYEKL
+789 KATYEKL

-803 VSVLSS
+803 VNALSS
-809 KLKNVIQEKENMSL
+809 KLKDVIREKENISL
-823 DAMQLRNEVLHLKE
+823 DAMKLRNEILHLKE
-837 EKEGM
+837 AKEGM

-853 TGLHQKYH
+853 FDLQDKYH
-861 QAQEDLLEMKKCSE
+861 QVQEALLEMKN
-875 SSSKQ
+875 SSKL

-893 EVSKLK
+893 EISKLK

-914 PKRQSQQ
+914 TKRQSQQ
-921 LEALQQQ
+921 LEVLQQQ

-969 LKQILSMC
+969 LKQILTMC

>member
-1 FFILFLLLQTNEWN
+1 VLVISLLFLLFQTNEWN

-77 TAQDSAGHSALHL
+77 TAQDGAGHSALHL

-101 RLLQSKCPADNTDNS
+101 RLLQSKCPADSTDNS

-124 AACGCLQVVQLL
+124 AACGCLQAVQLL
-136 CEHKCPINVKDLD
+136 CEHRCPINIKDLD

-156 AVQSGH
+156 AVQNGH
-162 TEVCKY
+162 MEVCKY

-187 MMACEAGNL
+187 MMACEAGSL

-201 FLKKGADVSLVD
+201 FLRKGADVSLVD
-213 VFGQDALHYSK
+213 VFGQNVLHYSK
-224 VSENT
+224 LSENT

-237 KLSQDVGKLEM
+237 KLSQD
-248 PICSFSFLELALC
+248 

-285 ISPVQLSDLS
+285 ISPIQLSDLS
-295 SPLSSTSTPVT
+295 SPHSSTSTPVT

-317 CKEEFSSLIR
+317 CKEEFSFLHR

-380 TPKEGDSTIESYHST
+380 TPKEVDSTVESYHST
-395 QTELEQ
+395 QTEFEQ
-401 SADRQN
+401 TADRQN
-407 EFSAQELKST
+407 KFSAQELKST
-417 LNATQIQEKLTSPS
+417 LNAPQIQEKLTSPS
-431 EVKTKYLQEDLK
+431 EVKMKYLQEDLK
-443 DMQRKSENYEAKR
+443 DVQRKLESSEAKR
-456 KHVEAQVQSR
+456 KHTEAQVQSR
-466 VQETENL
+466 DPETDHL
-473 NSTAISENN
+473 NSTDISENG

-493 NRYEEAVNE
+493 NRYEEAAKE

-519 EETNSDL
+519 EETSADL
-526 SRLKVTCGEVEA
+526 SRLKVTCREVEM
-538 LKQALKRALEESE
+538 LKQELKRALEESE

-573 RLSVEE
+573 KLSVEE

-586 YCSVIDNI
+586 YCSVIENI

-620 HQTQL
+620 NQTQL
-625 QSSAEAGEMKD
+625 ESSAEAGEMKD
-636 GMHRMIDE
+636 AMHRMIDE
-644 LNRQL
+644 LNSQL
-649 SELSVLYKEAQTE
+649 SELSQLYKEAQTE

-674 VALDYVPRD
+674 IALDYIPRD
-683 EHEKLMQVTNSLKYK
+683 EHEKLIQVTNSLKYK
-698 AENELSEMKSLYT
+698 AENELSELKSQYT

-719 LKHLLDAQKQNSLPI
+719 LKQLLDAQKQNSLPI
-734 TEHHQVMNA
+734 TEHRQVMNA

-750 MEEEINALRA
+750 MEEEINELKG
-760 LLTSKESEVRNLQK
+760 LLTNKESEVRNLQK
-774 ELLEEKAAIN
+774 ELLEEKAAVN

-789 KAAYEKL
+789 KATYEKL

-809 KLKNVIQEKENMSL
+809 KLKDVIQEKENVSL

-861 QAQEDLLEMKKCSE
+861 QAQEDLLEMKRYSE
-875 SSSKQ
+875 SSSKL

-928 VKQLQNQLTETK
+928 VKQLQNQLSETK

-955 YAVQGQMDEDVQKV
+955 YAVQVQ
-969 LKQILSMC
+969 L
-977 KSQSQKK
+977 

>member
-1 FFILFLLLQTNEWN
+1 FPCAQTNEWN

-77 TAQDSAGHSALHL
+77 TAQDGAGHSALHL
-90 AAKNSHPDCIK
+90 AAKNSHPDCVK
-101 RLLQSKCPADNTDNS
+101 KLLQSKCPADSTDNS

-124 AACGCLQVVQLL
+124 AACGCLQAVQLL
-136 CEHKCPINVKDLD
+136 CEHKCPINIKDLD

-156 AVQSGH
+156 AVQNGH

-187 MMACEAGNL
+187 MMACEASSL

-201 FLKKGADVSLVD
+201 FLRRGADISLVD
-213 VFGQDALHYSK
+213 VFGQNALHYAK
-224 VSENT
+224 LSENT

-237 KLSQDVGKLEM
+237 KISQDVEAKS
-248 PICSFSFLELALC
+248 PTKAKQ

-285 ISPVQLSDLS
+285 ISPIQVNDLS
-295 SPLSSTSTPVT
+295 SPHSSTSTPMT

-317 CKEEFSSLIR
+317 CKEEFSSFHR

-380 TPKEGDSTIESYHST
+380 TPKEGDSTVESYSSQT
-395 QTELEQ
+395 QLEQ
-401 SADRQN
+401 TTERQN
-407 EFSAQELKST
+407 EFLVQELKPT
-417 LNATQIQEKLTSPS
+417 LNATQIQEKLTSPR
-431 EVKTKYLQEDLK
+431 EVKIKYQEDLK
-443 DMQRKSENYEAKR
+443 DVQRKLENSEAKR
-456 KHVEAQVQSR
+456 KHVETQVQSR
-466 VQETENL
+466 VSETDHL
-473 NSTAISENN
+473 NSPDISENG
-482 SDLNLKFQETQ
+482 SDLNLKFEETQ
-493 NRYEEAVNE
+493 NRHEEAVKE
-502 VLNVQ
+502 ILNVQ
-507 RQMKLGLVSSES
+507 RQKKTGLVSSES
-519 EETNSDL
+519 EETSSDL
-526 SRLKVTCGEVEA
+526 SMLKITYGEVEA
-538 LKQALKRALEESE
+538 LKQELKKALEESE

-564 EEREQNVAS
+564 EDREQKVAGK
-573 RLSVEE
+573 LSVEE

-586 YCSVIDNI
+586 YRSVIENI

-620 HQTQL
+620 NQMQL
-625 QSSAEAGEMKD
+625 ESSAEAGERKD
-636 GMHRMIDE
+636 VMHRTIDE

-649 SELSVLYKEAQTE
+649 SELSQLYKEAQTE

-668 RKTLDD
+668 KKTLDD
-674 VALDYVPRD
+674 IASDYIPRD
-683 EHEKLMQVTNSLKYK
+683 EHEKLMDVTNSLRYK
-698 AENELSEMKSLYT
+698 AENELSEIKSQYT
-711 KVLDEAEE
+711 KVLDESEE
-719 LKHLLDAQKQNSLPI
+719 LKQLLDIQKQNSLPI
-734 TEHHQVMNA
+734 TEHRQVINA
-743 LRNTVKE
+743 LRNTIKE
-750 MEEEINALRA
+750 MEEEINELKR
-760 LLTSKESEVRNLQK
+760 LLSNKESDLRNLEK

-789 KAAYEKL
+789 KATYEKL
-796 QSSLEGE
+796 QSSLEAE
-803 VSVLSS
+803 VSALSS
-809 KLKNVIQEKENMSL
+809 KLKDVIREKENISL
-823 DAMQLRNEVLHLKE
+823 DAMKLRNEILHLKE
-837 EKEGM
+837 AKEGM

-853 TGLHQKYH
+853 TDLQHKYH
-861 QAQEDLLEMKKCSE
+861 QVQEALTEMKN
-875 SSSKQ
+875 SSKL

-893 EVSKLK
+893 EISKLK

-905 SQLSYSTSA
+905 SQLSYSTTA

-921 LEALQQQ
+921 LEVLQQQ

>member
-1 FFILFLLLQTNEWN
+1 TNEWN

-58 ATKGHAECLRIMV
+58 ATRGHAECLRIMM

-77 TAQDSAGHSALHL
+77 TAQDGAGHTALHL

-101 RLLQSKCPADNTDNS
+101 KLLQSKCPTDSTDNS

-124 AACGCLQVVQLL
+124 ASCGCLQAVQLL
-136 CEHKCPINVKDLD
+136 CEHKCTINIKDLD

-156 AVQSGH
+156 AVQNGH

-174 DINTRDKNGRTAL
+174 DVNTRDKNGRTAL
-187 MMACEAGNL
+187 MMACEAGSL
-196 NMVEA
+196 TMVEA
-201 FLKKGADVSLVD
+201 FLRKGADVSLVD
-213 VFGQDALHYSK
+213 VFGQNALHYSK
-224 VSENT
+224 LSENT
-229 GIQNLLSS
+229 GIQNILSS
-237 KLSQDVGKLEM
+237 KLSQDVDSKS
-248 PICSFSFLELALC
+248 PAKAKQ

-285 ISPVQLSDLS
+285 ISPIQLSDLS
-295 SPLSSTSTPVT
+295 SPHSSTSTPMT

-317 CKEEFSSLIR
+317 CKQEELSSLHQDNR
-327 DNKDRLSDS
+327 DRMSDG

-349 ADQQDLLLLMQAKIA
+349 ADQQDLLLMMQAKIA

-380 TPKEGDSTIESYHST
+380 TPKEVNSAVEPFHSNPT
-395 QTELEQ
+395 EFEQT
-401 SADRQN
+401 ADRQN
-407 EFSAQELKST
+407 EFSAQELKKSV
-417 LNATQIQEKLTSPS
+417 LSATQIQEKLTSPS
-431 EVKTKYLQEDLK
+431 EGKMNYFQEDLQ
-443 DMQRKSENYEAKR
+443 DTQRKSENSEAKR
-456 KHVEAQVQSR
+456 KHIEAQVQSR
-466 VQETENL
+466 VLETDHL
-473 NSTAISENN
+473 NSTDISENG
-482 SDLNLKFQETQ
+482 SDLNVKFQEPQ
-493 NRYEEAVNE
+493 NRYEEAVKE

-507 RQMKLGLVSSES
+507 RQMKPGLVSSES
-519 EETNSDL
+519 EETSSDL
-526 SRLKVTCGEVEA
+526 SRLKVTYEEVEM
-538 LKQALKRALEESE
+538 LKQELKRALEESE

-564 EEREQNVAS
+564 EEREQNMAS
-573 RLSVEE
+573 KLSVEE

-607 GQEEIKRLQDKLT
+607 GQEEIKRLQEKLAN
-620 HQTQL
+620 QTQL
-625 QSSAEAGEMKD
+625 QSSTEAGEMKD
-636 GMHRMIDE
+636 EMHRMIDD

-649 SELSVLYKEAQTE
+649 SELSRLYKEAQAE

-668 RKTLDD
+668 RKTIDD
-674 VALDYVPRD
+674 IALDYIPRG

-698 AENELSEMKSLYT
+698 AENELSEMKSQYT
-711 KVLDEAEE
+711 KALDEAEE
-719 LKHLLDAQKQNSLPI
+719 LKQLLDSQKQNSLPI
-734 TEHHQVMNA
+734 TEHRQVMNA
-743 LRNTVKE
+743 LRNTVKK
-750 MEEEINALRA
+750 MEEEINDLKGQ
-760 LLTSKESEVRNLQK
+760 LTNKESEVKMLQK

-784 EAMVP
+784 AAMVP
-789 KAAYEKL
+789 KATYEKL
-796 QSSLEGE
+796 QSSLENE

-809 KLKNVIQEKENMSL
+809 KLKDAIQEKENVSL

-842 HTLLEAKEREV
+842 HSQLEAKEREV
-853 TGLHQKYH
+853 TGLQQKYH
-861 QAQEDLLEMKKCSE
+861 QAQEDLLEMKRYSE
-875 SSSKQ
+875 SSSKL

-893 EVSKLK
+893 EVIKLK

-905 SQLSYSTSA
+905 SQLSYATGA

>member
-1 FFILFLLLQTNEWN
+1 TNEWN

-77 TAQDSAGHSALHL
+77 TAQDGAGHSALHL

-101 RLLQSKCPADNTDNS
+101 RLLQSKCPADSTDNS

-124 AACGCLQVVQLL
+124 AACGCLQAVQLL
-136 CEHKCPINVKDLD
+136 CEHKCPINIKDLE

-156 AVQSGH
+156 AVQNGH

-174 DINTRDKNGRTAL
+174 DINIRDKNGRTAL
-187 MMACEAGNL
+187 MMACEGSNL

-201 FLKKGADVSLVD
+201 FLRRGADVSLVD
-213 VFGQDALHYSK
+213 VFGQNALHYAK
-224 VSENT
+224 LSENT

-237 KLSQDVGKLEM
+237 KTLQDVEAKS
-248 PICSFSFLELALC
+248 PTKAKQ

-285 ISPVQLSDLS
+285 ISPIQVNDLS
-295 SPLSSTSTPVT
+295 SPHSSTSTPMT
-306 GKGQAFFADQV
+306 GKGHTFFADQV
-317 CKEEFSSLIR
+317 CKEEFSSLHR

-336 TTGADSLLDVSSE
+336 TTGVDSLLDVSSE

-380 TPKEGDSTIESYHST
+380 TPKEGDSTVESYST
-395 QTELEQ
+395 QTQFEQ
-401 SADRQN
+401 IAERQN
-407 EFSAQELKST
+407 EFLAPELKPT
-417 LNATQIQEKLTSPS
+417 LNATQTPEKLTSPR
-431 EVKTKYLQEDLK
+431 ELKIKYLQEDLK
-443 DMQRKSENYEAKR
+443 DVQRKLENSEAKR
-456 KHVEAQVQSR
+456 KQVETQVQSR
-466 VQETENL
+466 VPETDHL
-473 NSTAISENN
+473 NSPDISENG

-493 NRYEEAVNE
+493 NRHEEAVKE

-507 RQMKLGLVSSES
+507 RQKKPGLISSES
-519 EETNSDL
+519 EEGSSDL
-526 SRLKVTCGEVEA
+526 SMLKATYGEAEA
-538 LKQALKRALEESE
+538 LKQELKKALEESE

-564 EEREQNVAS
+564 EDREQNVAGK
-573 RLSVEE
+573 LSVEE

-607 GQEEIKRLQDKLT
+607 GQEEIKRLQDKLAS
-620 HQTQL
+620 QMQL
-625 QSSAEAGEMKD
+625 ESSAEAGERKD
-636 GMHRMIDE
+636 VMHRTIDE
-644 LNRQL
+644 LTRQL
-649 SELSVLYKEAQTE
+649 SELSQLYKEAQTE

-668 RKTLDD
+668 KKTLDD
-674 VALDYVPRD
+674 IVSDYIPRA
-683 EHEKLMQVTNSLKYK
+683 EHEKLMEVTNSLKYK
-698 AENELSEMKSLYT
+698 AENDLSEMKSQYT

-719 LKHLLDAQKQNSLPI
+719 LKQLLDTQKQNSLPI
-734 TEHHQVMNA
+734 TEHRQVINA
-743 LRNTVKE
+743 LRNTIKE
-750 MEEEINALRA
+750 MEEEINELKR
-760 LLTSKESEVRNLQK
+760 LLSNKESELRNLEK
-774 ELLEEKAAIN
+774 ALLEEKAAIN

-789 KAAYEKL
+789 KATYEKL
-796 QSSLEGE
+796 QSSLESE

-809 KLKNVIQEKENMSL
+809 KLKDVIREKENISL
-823 DAMQLRNEVLHLKE
+823 DAMKLRNEILHLKE
-837 EKEGM
+837 AKEGM

-853 TGLHQKYH
+853 TDLQDKYQKV
-861 QAQEDLLEMKKCSE
+861 QEALTEMKN
-875 SSSKQ
+875 SSKL

-893 EVSKLK
+893 EISKLK

-914 PKRQSQQ
+914 TKRQSQQ
-921 LEALQQQ
+921 LEVLQQQ

>member
-1 FFILFLLLQTNEWN
+1 MKSLKAKFRKSDTNEWN

-77 TAQDSAGHSALHL
+77 TAQDGAGHSALHL

-101 RLLQSKCPADNTDNS
+101 RLLQSKCPADSTDNS

-124 AACGCLQVVQLL
+124 AACGCLQAVQLL
-136 CEHKCPINVKDLD
+136 CEHKCSVNMKDLD

-156 AVQSGH
+156 AVQNGH
-162 TEVCKY
+162 LEVCKY

-187 MMACEAGNL
+187 MMACEASSL

-201 FLKKGADVSLVD
+201 FLRRGADVSLVD
-213 VFGQDALHYSK
+213 VFGQNALHYAK
-224 VSENT
+224 LSENT

-237 KLSQDVGKLEM
+237 KILQDVEATSPTRVKQ
-248 PICSFSFLELALC
+248 

-285 ISPVQLSDLS
+285 ISPIQVIDFS
-295 SPLSSTSTPVT
+295 SPHSSTSTPMA
-306 GKGQAFFADQV
+306 GKGHAFFADQV
-317 CKEEFSSLIR
+317 CKEEFSSLHR

-336 TTGADSLLDVSSE
+336 TTGVDSLLDVSSE

-380 TPKEGDSTIESYHST
+380 TPKEGDSAVKFYST
-395 QTELEQ
+395 QTQFEQ
-401 SADRQN
+401 TAETQN
-407 EFSAQELKST
+407 EFLVQELKPT
-417 LNATQIQEKLTSPS
+417 LNATQIPEKLTSPR
-431 EVKTKYLQEDLK
+431 EVKIKYLQEDLK
-443 DMQRKSENYEAKR
+443 DVQRKEENSESKI
-456 KHVEAQVQSR
+456 KPVETQVQSR
-466 VQETENL
+466 VPETDHL
-473 NSTAISENN
+473 NSPDVSENG
-482 SDLNLKFQETQ
+482 SDLNLKFQEIQ
-493 NRYEEAVNE
+493 NRHEEAVKE

-507 RQMKLGLVSSES
+507 RQKKPGLVSSES
-519 EETNSDL
+519 EETSSDL
-526 SRLKVTCGEVEA
+526 SVLKVTYGEVEA
-538 LKQALKRALEESE
+538 LKQELKKALEESE

-564 EEREQNVAS
+564 EDREQNVAGK
-573 RLSVEE
+573 LSVEE

-620 HQTQL
+620 NQMKL
-625 QSSAEAGEMKD
+625 ESSAEAGEKKD
-636 GMHRMIDE
+636 AMHRTIDE

-649 SELSVLYKEAQTE
+649 SELSLLYKEAQTE

-668 RKTLDD
+668 KKTLDD
-674 VALDYVPRD
+674 IVSDYIPRD
-683 EHEKLMQVTNSLKYK
+683 EHEKLMEVTNSLKYK
-698 AENELSEMKSLYT
+698 AENELSEMKSQYA

-719 LKHLLDAQKQNSLPI
+719 LKQLLDTQKQNSLPI
-734 TEHHQVMNA
+734 TEHRQVINA
-743 LRNTVKE
+743 LRNTIKE
-750 MEEEINALRA
+750 MEEEINELKR
-760 LLTSKESEVRNLQK
+760 LLSNKESELRNLEK
-774 ELLEEKAAIN
+774 ALLEEKAAIN

-789 KAAYEKL
+789 KATYEKL

-803 VSVLSS
+803 VSALSS
-809 KLKNVIQEKENMSL
+809 KLKDVIREKENISL
-823 DAMQLRNEVLHLKE
+823 DAMKLRNEILHLKE
-837 EKEGM
+837 AKEGM

-853 TGLHQKYH
+853 TDLQDKYH
-861 QAQEDLLEMKKCSE
+861 QVQEALLEMKN
-875 SSSKQ
+875 SSKL

-893 EVSKLK
+893 EISKLK

-914 PKRQSQQ
+914 TKRQSQQ
-921 LEALQQQ
+921 LEVLQQQ

>member
-1 FFILFLLLQTNEWN
+1 MKSLKAKFRKSDTNEWN

-77 TAQDSAGHSALHL
+77 TAQDGAGHSALHL
-90 AAKNSHPDCIK
+90 AVKNSHLDCIK
-101 RLLQSKCPADNTDNS
+101 RLLQYKCSVYSTDNC

-124 AACGCLQVVQLL
+124 ATCGCLQAVQLL
-136 CEHKCPINVKDLD
+136 CEHKSPINIKDLD

-156 AVQSGH
+156 AVQNGH

-196 NMVEA
+196 NMVEV
-201 FLKKGADVSLVD
+201 FLKKGADTSLVD
-213 VFGQDALHYSK
+213 VFGQNALHYSK
-224 VSENT
+224 ISENM

-237 KLSQDVGKLEM
+237 KINQDVDAKS
-248 PICSFSFLELALC
+248 P
-261 HDQGSKLSS
+261 
-270 ERSGT
+270 T
-275 PKKRKAPPPP
+275 KAK
-285 ISPVQLSDLS
+285 QLSDLS
-295 SPLSSTSTPVT
+295 SPRSSTSTPMT
-306 GKGQAFFADQV
+306 GKGQAFFADQQ
-317 CKEEFSSLIR
+317 EDFSSLLQ

-336 TTGADSLLDVSSE
+336 TAGADSLLDVSSE
-349 ADQQDLLLLMQAKIA
+349 TEQQDLLMLMQAKIA

-380 TPKEGDSTIESYHST
+380 TPKDVDSTIDSYHST
-395 QTELEQ
+395 QREFDQTADKQ
-401 SADRQN
+401 S

-417 LNATQIQEKLTSPS
+417 VNATQSQEKLTSPS
-431 EVKTKYLQEDLK
+431 EIKIKYLQEDLK
-443 DMQRKSENYEAKR
+443 DAQRKLENSETKR
-456 KHVEAQVQSR
+456 KHLEAQVQSR
-466 VQETENL
+466 VPEAGYL
-473 NSTAISENN
+473 NNADISENG
-482 SDLNLKFQETQ
+482 SDSNLKTQETQ
-493 NRYEEAVNE
+493 NKYEEAAKE

-507 RQMKLGLVSSES
+507 KQVKLGLVSSES
-519 EETNSDL
+519 EEACSEL
-526 SRLKVTCGEVEA
+526 SKLKVTCEEVEM
-538 LKQALKRALEESE
+538 LRQELKRALEEAE

-564 EEREQNVAS
+564 EEREQNVTS
-573 RLSVEE
+573 KLTVEE
-579 CEEMKNS
+579 CEELKNS
-586 YCSVIDNI
+586 YCSVIDNM

-599 LLIERYKE
+599 LLIEKYKE

-620 HQTQL
+620 NQTHL
-625 QSSAEAGEMKD
+625 ESSAESGEMKD
-636 GMHRMIDE
+636 AMHRMIEE

-649 SELSVLYKEAQTE
+649 SELSQLYKEAQAE

-674 VALDYVPRD
+674 VAADYIHRD
-683 EHEKLMQVTNSLKYK
+683 EHENLMEVANSLKCK
-698 AENELSEMKSLYT
+698 AENELLEMKTQYV

-719 LKHLLDAQKQNSLPI
+719 LKQQLDTQKQNSFPI
-734 TEHHQVMNA
+734 AEHQQVMNA
-743 LRNTVKE
+743 LRNTLKE
-750 MEEEINALRA
+750 MEEEINELKE
-760 LLTSKESEVRNLQK
+760 LLTNKESEIRNLQK

-789 KAAYEKL
+789 RAAYEKL

-803 VSVLSS
+803 VSILSS
-809 KLKNVIQEKENMSL
+809 KLKDVIKEKENVSL
-823 DAMQLRNEVLHLKE
+823 DVMQLRNEVLHLKE

-842 HTLLEAKEREV
+842 HNLLEAKEREV
-853 TGLHQKYH
+853 SGLHQKYR
-861 QAQEDLLEMKKCSE
+861 QAQEDLLEMKRYSE
-875 SSSKQ
+875 SSSKL

-940 KQHQEIV
+940 KQHQETV

>member
-1 FFILFLLLQTNEWN
+1 MKSLKAKFRKSDTNEWN

-77 TAQDSAGHSALHL
+77 TAQDGAGHSALHL

-101 RLLQSKCPADNTDNS
+101 RLLQSKCPADSTDNS

-124 AACGCLQVVQLL
+124 AACGCLQAVQLL
-136 CEHKCPINVKDLD
+136 CEHKCPINIKDLD
-149 GNIPLLL
+149 GNISLLL
-156 AVQSGH
+156 AVQNGH
-162 TEVCKY
+162 MEVCKY

-187 MMACEAGNL
+187 MMACEAGSL

-201 FLKKGADVSLVD
+201 FLRKGADVSLVD
-213 VFGQDALHYSK
+213 VFGQNVLHYSK
-224 VSENT
+224 LSENT

-237 KLSQDVGKLEM
+237 KLSQDVDTKS
-248 PICSFSFLELALC
+248 P
-261 HDQGSKLSS
+261 
-270 ERSGT
+270 T
-275 PKKRKAPPPP
+275 KAK
-285 ISPVQLSDLS
+285 QLSDLS
-295 SPLSSTSTPVT
+295 SPHSSTSTPMT
-306 GKGQAFFADQV
+306 GKGQAFFADQG
-317 CKEEFSSLIR
+317 CKQEEFSFLHR

-380 TPKEGDSTIESYHST
+380 TPKEVDSAVESYHST
-395 QTELEQ
+395 QTEFEQ
-401 SADRQN
+401 TADRQN

-417 LNATQIQEKLTSPS
+417 LNAPQIQEKLASPS

-443 DMQRKSENYEAKR
+443 DVQRKLESSEAKR
-456 KHVEAQVQSR
+456 KHTEAQVQSR
-466 VQETENL
+466 DPETDNL
-473 NSTAISENN
+473 NSTDISENG

-493 NRYEEAVNE
+493 NRYEEAAKE

-519 EETNSDL
+519 EETSADL
-526 SRLKVTCGEVEA
+526 SRLKVTCREVEM
-538 LKQALKRALEESE
+538 LKQELKRALEESE

-573 RLSVEE
+573 KLSVEE

-620 HQTQL
+620 NQTQL
-625 QSSAEAGEMKD
+625 ESSAEAGEMKD
-636 GMHRMIDE
+636 AMHRMIDE

-649 SELSVLYKEAQTE
+649 SELSQLYKEAQTE

-674 VALDYVPRD
+674 IALDYIPRD
-683 EHEKLMQVTNSLKYK
+683 EHEKLIQVTNSLKYK
-698 AENELSEMKSLYT
+698 AENELSELKSQYT

-719 LKHLLDAQKQNSLPI
+719 LKQLLDAQKQNSLPI
-734 TEHHQVMNA
+734 TEHRQVMNA

-750 MEEEINALRA
+750 MEEEINELKG
-760 LLTSKESEVRNLQK
+760 LLTNKESEVRNLQK

-789 KAAYEKL
+789 KATYEKL

-809 KLKNVIQEKENMSL
+809 KLKDVIQEKENVSL

-861 QAQEDLLEMKKCSE
+861 QAQEDLLEMKRYSE
-875 SSSKQ
+875 SSSKL

-905 SQLSYSTSA
+905 SQLSYSTST

>member
-1 FFILFLLLQTNEWN
+1 MKSLKAKFRKSDNNEWN

-71 THGADV
+71 THGTDV
-77 TAQDSAGHSALHL
+77 TAQDGAGHSALHL

-101 RLLQSKCPADNTDNS
+101 RLLQSKCPADSTDNS

-124 AACGCLQVVQLL
+124 AARGCLQAVQLL
-136 CEHKCPINVKDLD
+136 CEHKCPINIKDLD

-156 AVQSGH
+156 AIQNGH

-187 MMACEAGNL
+187 MMACEVGSL

-201 FLKKGADVSLVD
+201 FLRKGADVSLVD
-213 VFGQDALHYSK
+213 VFGQNALHYSK
-224 VSENT
+224 LSENT

-237 KLSQDVGKLEM
+237 KLSQDVDTK
-248 PICSFSFLELALC
+248 S
-261 HDQGSKLSS
+261 
-270 ERSGT
+270 T
-275 PKKRKAPPPP
+275 TKAK
-285 ISPVQLSDLS
+285 QLSDLS
-295 SPLSSTSTPVT
+295 SPHSSTSTPMT

-317 CKEEFSSLIR
+317 CKEEFSSSHR

-380 TPKEGDSTIESYHST
+380 TPKEVDSTVESYHST
-395 QTELEQ
+395 QTEFEQ
-401 SADRQN
+401 RADRQN

-431 EVKTKYLQEDLK
+431 EVKINYLQEDLK
-443 DMQRKSENYEAKR
+443 DVQRKLENSEAKR
-456 KHVEAQVQSR
+456 KHTEAQVQSR
-466 VQETENL
+466 VPETDCL
-473 NSTAISENN
+473 NSTDISENS

-493 NRYEEAVNE
+493 NRYEEAVKE
-502 VLNVQ
+502 VLNVKK
-507 RQMKLGLVSSES
+507 QMKLDLVSSES
-519 EETNSDL
+519 EETSSDL
-526 SRLKVTCGEVEA
+526 RRLKVTCGEVEM
-538 LKQALKRALEESE
+538 LKQELKRVLEESE
-551 RQKEKVRELQKKF
+551 RQKEKMRELQKKF
-564 EEREQNVAS
+564 EEREQNVVS
-573 RLSVEE
+573 KLSVEE

-620 HQTQL
+620 NQTQL
-625 QSSAEAGEMKD
+625 ESSAEAGEMKD
-636 GMHRMIDE
+636 AMHKMVDE

-649 SELSVLYKEAQTE
+649 SELSQLYKEAQTE
-662 LEDYRK
+662 LEEYRK

-674 VALDYVPRD
+674 IALDYIPRD

-698 AENELSEMKSLYT
+698 AENELSEMKSQYT
-711 KVLDEAEE
+711 KVLDETEE
-719 LKHLLDAQKQNSLPI
+719 LKQLLDAQKQNSLPI

-743 LRNTVKE
+743 LRNTVME
-750 MEEEINALRA
+750 MEEEINELKV
-760 LLTSKESEVRNLQK
+760 LLTNKESEVRSLQK

-789 KAAYEKL
+789 KATYEKL

-809 KLKNVIQEKENMSL
+809 KLKDVIQEKENVSL
-823 DAMQLRNEVLHLKE
+823 DVMQLRNEVLHLRE

-842 HTLLEAKEREV
+842 HTLLEAKEQEV
-853 TGLHQKYH
+853 TGLQQKYH
-861 QAQEDLLEMKKCSE
+861 QVQEDLLEMKRYSE
-875 SSSKQ
+875 SSSKL
-880 EEDKDKKINEMSK
+880 EEDKDKKINEMTK

>member
-1 FFILFLLLQTNEWN
+1 MKSLKAKFRKSDTNEWN

-77 TAQDSAGHSALHL
+77 TAQDGAGHSALHL
-90 AAKNSHPDCIK
+90 AAKNSHPDCVK

-124 AACGCLQVVQLL
+124 AACGCLQAVQLL

-187 MMACEAGNL
+187 MVACEAGNL
-196 NMVEA
+196 NTVEA
-201 FLKKGADVSLVD
+201 FLRKGADVSLVD
-213 VFGQDALHYSK
+213 VFGQNALHYSK
-224 VSENT
+224 LSENT

-237 KLSQDVGKLEM
+237 KLSQDVDTKS
-248 PICSFSFLELALC
+248 PTKAKQ

-295 SPLSSTSTPVT
+295 SPHSSTSTPMT
-306 GKGQAFFADQV
+306 GKGQAFFADQ
-317 CKEEFSSLIR
+317 EEFSSLHR

-380 TPKEGDSTIESYHST
+380 APKEVDSTTESYHST

-401 SADRQN
+401 TADRQN
-407 EFSAQELKST
+407 EFSAQELKAT

-431 EVKTKYLQEDLK
+431 EVKMKYHQEDLK
-443 DMQRKSENYEAKR
+443 DVQRKSESSEAKR

-466 VQETENL
+466 VPEADNL
-473 NSTAISENN
+473 NSTDISENG

-493 NRYEEAVNE
+493 NRYEEAVKE
-502 VLNVQ
+502 ALNAQ

-519 EETNSDL
+519 EETSSDL
-526 SRLKVTCGEVEA
+526 SRLKVTYGEVEM
-538 LKQALKRALEESE
+538 LKQELKRALEESE

-573 RLSVEE
+573 TLSVEE

-620 HQTQL
+620 NQTQL
-625 QSSAEAGEMKD
+625 ESSAEAGEMKD

-649 SELSVLYKEAQTE
+649 SELSLMYKEAQTE

-668 RKTLDD
+668 RKTVDD
-674 VALDYVPRD
+674 IALDYVPRD

-750 MEEEINALRA
+750 MEEEINELKA
-760 LLTSKESEVRNLQK
+760 LLTNKESEVRNLQK
-774 ELLEEKAAIN
+774 ELLEEKAAMN

-853 TGLHQKYH
+853 TSLHQKYH

-880 EEDKDKKINEMSK
+880 EEDKDKKISEMSK

>member
-1 FFILFLLLQTNEWN
+1 VQ
-15 KNDDRLLQ
+15 
-23 AVENGDPEKVASLL
+23 
-37 GKKGASATKQDSEGK
+37 
-52 TAFHLA
+52 
-58 ATKGHAECLRIMV
+58 C
-71 THGADV
+71 
-77 TAQDSAGHSALHL
+77 
-90 AAKNSHPDCIK
+90 
-101 RLLQSKCPADNTDNS
+101 KCPAEGTDNS

-124 AACGCLQVVQLL
+124 AACGCLQAVQLL

-156 AVQSGH
+156 AVQNGH
-162 TEVCKY
+162 MEVCKY

-187 MMACEAGNL
+187 MMACEAGSL

-201 FLKKGADVSLVD
+201 FLRKGADVSLVD
-213 VFGQDALHYSK
+213 VFGQNALHYSK
-224 VSENT
+224 LSENT

-237 KLSQDVGKLEM
+237 KLSQDVGMYEM
-248 PICSFSFLELALC
+248 P

-285 ISPVQLSDLS
+285 ISPIQVSDFS
-295 SPLSSTSTPVT
+295 SPHSSTSAPMT
-306 GKGQAFFADQV
+306 GKGQTFFADQM
-317 CKEEFSSLIR
+317 CKEEFSSLHR

-336 TTGADSLLDVSSE
+336 TTGADSLLDMSSE

-380 TPKEGDSTIESYHST
+380 TPKEVDST
-395 QTELEQ
+395 QTEFEQ
-401 SADRQN
+401 TAYRQN
-407 EFSAQELKST
+407 DFSAQELKST
-417 LNATQIQEKLTSPS
+417 LNTTQIQEELTSPS
-431 EVKTKYLQEDLK
+431 EVKIKYLQEDLK
-443 DMQRKSENYEAKR
+443 DVQRKLENSEAKR
-456 KHVEAQVQSR
+456 KHIDAQVQSR
-466 VQETENL
+466 VPETDHL
-473 NSTAISENN
+473 NSTDVSENG

-493 NRYEEAVNE
+493 NRYEEAVKE

-507 RQMKLGLVSSES
+507 GQMKLSLASSES
-519 EETNSDL
+519 EETSSDL
-526 SRLKVTCGEVEA
+526 SRLKVTGGEVEM
-538 LKQALKRALEESE
+538 LKQELKRVLEEGE
-551 RQKEKVRELQKKF
+551 RQKEKVRELQKMF
-564 EEREQNVAS
+564 EEREQNVS
-573 RLSVEE
+573 SKWSVEE

-620 HQTQL
+620 NQTQL
-625 QSSAEAGEMKD
+625 ESSAEAGEMKD
-636 GMHRMIDE
+636 SMHRMIDE

-649 SELSVLYKEAQTE
+649 SELSQLYKEAQTE

-674 VALDYVPRD
+674 ITLDYIPRD

-698 AENELSEMKSLYT
+698 AENELSEIKSQYT
-711 KVLDEAEE
+711 KVLDEAKE
-719 LKHLLDAQKQNSLPI
+719 LKQLLDIQKQNSLPI

-750 MEEEINALRA
+750 MEEEINELKG
-760 LLTSKESEVRNLQK
+760 LLTNKESEVRNLQK
-774 ELLEEKAAIN
+774 ELLEEKAAIDQ
-784 EAMVP
+784 AMVP

-803 VSVLSS
+803 ISVLSS
-809 KLKNVIQEKENMSL
+809 KLKDVIQEKENVSL
-823 DAMQLRNEVLHLKE
+823 DAMQLRNELLHLKE
-837 EKEGM
+837 EKEVM

-853 TGLHQKYH
+853 TGLQQKYH
-861 QAQEDLLEMKKCSE
+861 QAQEDLLEMKRYSE
-875 SSSKQ
+875 SSSKL

>member
-1 FFILFLLLQTNEWN
+1 TNEWN

-77 TAQDSAGHSALHL
+77 TAQDGAGHSALHL
-90 AAKNSHPDCIK
+90 AAKNSHSDCVK
-101 RLLQSKCPADNTDNS
+101 RLLQSKCPADSTDNS

-124 AACGCLQVVQLL
+124 AACGCLQAVQLL
-136 CEHKCPINVKDLD
+136 CEHKCPINIKDLD

-156 AVQSGH
+156 AVQNGH
-162 TEVCKY
+162 VEICKY

-174 DINTRDKNGRTAL
+174 DINTRDKNGRTAV
-187 MMACEAGNL
+187 MMACEASNL

-201 FLKKGADVSLVD
+201 FLRRGADVSLVD
-213 VFGQDALHYSK
+213 VFGQNALHYAK
-224 VSENT
+224 LSENT

-237 KLSQDVGKLEM
+237 KLSQD
-248 PICSFSFLELALC
+248 

-285 ISPVQLSDLS
+285 ISPIQVNDLS
-295 SPLSSTSTPVT
+295 SPHSSTSTPMT

-317 CKEEFSSLIR
+317 CKLEEFSSLHK

-380 TPKEGDSTIESYHST
+380 TPKEGDSTVESYST
-395 QTELEQ
+395 QTEFEQ
-401 SADRQN
+401 TAERPN
-407 EFSAQELKST
+407 EFLAQELKPT
-417 LNATQIQEKLTSPS
+417 LNATQIQEKLTSPR
-431 EVKTKYLQEDLK
+431 EVKIKYLQEDLK
-443 DMQRKSENYEAKR
+443 DVQRKLENSEVKR
-456 KHVEAQVQSR
+456 KHVETQVQSR
-466 VQETENL
+466 VSETDYL
-473 NSTAISENN
+473 NSPDISENG
-482 SDLNLKFQETQ
+482 SDLNLKFQDTQ
-493 NRYEEAVNE
+493 NRYEEAVKE
-502 VLNVQ
+502 VMNAQ
-507 RQMKLGLVSSES
+507 RQKKPGLVSSES
-519 EETNSDL
+519 EDTSSDL
-526 SRLKVTCGEVEA
+526 SVLKVTYGEVEA
-538 LKQALKRALEESE
+538 LKQELKKALEESE

-564 EEREQNVAS
+564 EDREQNVTGK
-573 RLSVEE
+573 LSVEE
-579 CEEMKNS
+579 WEEMKNS

-607 GQEEIKRLQDKLT
+607 GQEEIKRLQDKLAN
-620 HQTQL
+620 QMQL
-625 QSSAEAGEMKD
+625 ESSAEAGERKD
-636 GMHRMIDE
+636 VMHRTIDE

-649 SELSVLYKEAQTE
+649 SELSQLYKEAQAE

-668 RKTLDD
+668 KKTLDD
-674 VALDYVPRD
+674 IASDYIPRD
-683 EHEKLMQVTNSLKYK
+683 EHEKLMEVTNSLKYK
-698 AENELSEMKSLYT
+698 AENELSKMKSQYT

-719 LKHLLDAQKQNSLPI
+719 LKQLLDTQKQNSLPI
-734 TEHHQVMNA
+734 TEHRQVINA
-743 LRNTVKE
+743 LRNTIKE
-750 MEEEINALRA
+750 MEEEINELKR
-760 LLTSKESEVRNLQK
+760 LLSNKESELRNLEK
-774 ELLEEKAAIN
+774 VLLEEKAAIS

-789 KAAYEKL
+789 KATYEKL

-803 VSVLSS
+803 INALSS
-809 KLKNVIQEKENMSL
+809 KLKDVIREKENISL
-823 DAMQLRNEVLHLKE
+823 DAMRLKNEILHLKE
-837 EKEGM
+837 AKEGM

-853 TGLHQKYH
+853 TDLQHKYH
-861 QAQEDLLEMKKCSE
+861 QVQEALIEMKN
-875 SSSKQ
+875 SSKL

-893 EVSKLK
+893 EISKLK

-921 LEALQQQ
+921 LEVLQQQ
-928 VKQLQNQLTETK
+928 VKQLQNQLT
-940 KQHQEIV
+940 
-947 SVYRMHLL
+947 
-955 YAVQGQMDEDVQKV
+955 
-969 LKQILSMC
+969 
-977 KSQSQKK
+977 

>member
-1 FFILFLLLQTNEWN
+1 MKSLKAKFRKSDTNEWN

-77 TAQDSAGHSALHL
+77 TAQDGAGHSALHL
-90 AAKNSHPDCIK
+90 AAKNSHSDCIK
-101 RLLQSKCPADNTDNS
+101 RLLQSKCPADSTDNS

-124 AACGCLQVVQLL
+124 ASCGCLQAVQLL

-156 AVQSGH
+156 GVQNGH
-162 TEVCKY
+162 VEVCKY

-187 MMACEAGNL
+187 MMACEAGSL

-201 FLKKGADVSLVD
+201 FLKKDADVSLVD
-213 VFGQDALHYSK
+213 VFGQNALHYSK
-224 VSENT
+224 LSENT

-237 KLSQDVGKLEM
+237 KLSQDVDTKS
-248 PICSFSFLELALC
+248 PTKAKQ

-295 SPLSSTSTPVT
+295 SPHSSTSTPMT

-317 CKEEFSSLIR
+317 CKEEFSSLHR

-336 TTGADSLLDVSSE
+336 TTGADSLLDVNSE

-380 TPKEGDSTIESYHST
+380 TPKEVGSTIESCNSV
-395 QTELEQ
+395 QTESEQ
-401 SADRQN
+401 TADRQN

-417 LNATQIQEKLTSPS
+417 LNATQIQEKLTSPG
-431 EVKTKYLQEDLK
+431 EVKMKYLQEDLK
-443 DMQRKSENYEAKR
+443 DVQREVENSEAKR
-456 KHVEAQVQSR
+456 KHIEAQVQSR
-466 VQETENL
+466 APEKDNL
-473 NSTAISENN
+473 NSTDISENG
-482 SDLNLKFQETQ
+482 SDLNLSFQETQ
-493 NRYEEAVNE
+493 NSYEEGVKE

-519 EETNSDL
+519 EETSSDL
-526 SRLKVTCGEVEA
+526 SRLKVTCGEVEM
-538 LKQALKRALEESE
+538 LKQELKRALEESE

-573 RLSVEE
+573 KLSVEE

-620 HQTQL
+620 NQTQL
-625 QSSAEAGEMKD
+625 ESSAETGEMKD
-636 GMHRMIDE
+636 AMHKMIDE
-644 LNRQL
+644 LNGQL
-649 SELSVLYKEAQTE
+649 NELSQLYKEAQTE

-674 VALDYVPRD
+674 IALGYIPRD
-683 EHEKLMQVTNSLKYK
+683 EHEKLMQETNSLKYK
-698 AENELSEMKSLYT
+698 AENELSEMKSQYT

-719 LKHLLDAQKQNSLPI
+719 LKQLLDTQKQNSLPI
-734 TEHHQVMNA
+734 TEHHHVTNV
-743 LRNTVKE
+743 LRSTLKE
-750 MEEEINALRA
+750 MEEEIDELKG
-760 LLTSKESEVRNLQK
+760 LLTNKESEVRNLQK

-789 KAAYEKL
+789 KTTYEKL
-796 QSSLEGE
+796 QSSLESE

-809 KLKNVIQEKENMSL
+809 KLKDVIQEKENVYL

-842 HTLLEAKEREV
+842 HTLLEAKEREM

-861 QAQEDLLEMKKCSE
+861 QAQEDLLEMKRCSE
-875 SSSKQ
+875 SSSKL

>member
-1 FFILFLLLQTNEWN
+1 FSLIFLLLQINEWN

-77 TAQDSAGHSALHL
+77 TAQDGAGHSALHL

-101 RLLQSKCPADNTDNS
+101 RLLQSKCPVDSTDNS

-124 AACGCLQVVQLL
+124 AACGCLQAVQLL
-136 CEHKCPINVKDLD
+136 CEHKCPINIKDLD

-156 AVQSGH
+156 AVQNGH

-174 DINTRDKNGRTAL
+174 DINTRDKNGRTPL
-187 MMACEAGNL
+187 MMACEAGSL

-201 FLKKGADVSLVD
+201 FIRKGADVSLVD
-213 VFGQDALHYSK
+213 VFGQNALHYSK
-224 VSENT
+224 LSENT

-237 KLSQDVGKLEM
+237 KLSQD
-248 PICSFSFLELALC
+248 

-285 ISPVQLSDLS
+285 ISPIQLSDLS
-295 SPLSSTSTPVT
+295 SPHSSTSTPMT

-317 CKEEFSSLIR
+317 CKEELSSLHR

-380 TPKEGDSTIESYHST
+380 TPKEVDSAIEPHHST
-395 QTELEQ
+395 QTEFEQ
-401 SADRQN
+401 TAGRQN

-417 LNATQIQEKLTSPS
+417 LNATQIQEKLTSPG
-431 EVKTKYLQEDLK
+431 EVKMKYLQEDLK
-443 DMQRKSENYEAKR
+443 DMQRKLENSEAKR
-456 KHVEAQVQSR
+456 KHVEAEVQSR
-466 VQETENL
+466 VPETDNL
-473 NSTAISENN
+473 NSTDISENG
-482 SDLNLKFQETQ
+482 SDLNLKFKETQ
-493 NRYEEAVNE
+493 DRYEEAVKE

-507 RQMKLGLVSSES
+507 RQIKLGLVSSES
-519 EETNSDL
+519 EENSSGL
-526 SRLKVTCGEVEA
+526 SRLKVTCGEVEM
-538 LKQALKRALEESE
+538 LKQELKRALEESE

-564 EEREQNVAS
+564 EEREQNAAS
-573 RLSVEE
+573 KLSVEE

-607 GQEEIKRLQDKLT
+607 GQEEIKRLQDKLSN
-620 HQTQL
+620 QTQL
-625 QSSAEAGEMKD
+625 ESSAEAGEMKD

-649 SELSVLYKEAQTE
+649 SDLSQSYKEAQTE

-674 VALDYVPRD
+674 IALDYIPRD

-719 LKHLLDAQKQNSLPI
+719 LKQLLDAQKQNSLPI

-750 MEEEINALRA
+750 MEEEINELKG
-760 LLTSKESEVRNLQK
+760 LLTNKESEVRNLQK

-789 KAAYEKL
+789 KATYEKL

-809 KLKNVIQEKENMSL
+809 KLKNVIQEKENVSL

-842 HTLLEAKEREV
+842 HTLLEAKEREM

-861 QAQEDLLEMKKCSE
+861 QAQEDLLEMKRYSE
-875 SSSKQ
+875 SSSKL